1 MRRNSMTEMK
11 RHYKLYKSGSKWVAA
26 AIITVSAGA
35 ILLSGNATQSVS
47 ADTTAAATVQTQTD
61 TETTGQSSTAGDDA
75 QNAADNHT
83 QSSTAT
89 EEDTTPAQSSATA
102 SQATSATTTSQ
113 SQAGSSAATSGA
125 TATSGASA
133 SSSSAATTTTP
144 AATTSGASASS
155 SSAATTTTPTATT
168 SGASASSSSAAT
180 TTTPTVTTSGA
191 SASSS
196 SAATTT
202 TPAATTTAQATADAT
217 ADPGPAN
224 QDTLTKGNV
233 EGLWNEGYQ
242 GQGMVVAV
250 IDSGVQPH
258 ADLRLT
264 DDSTAAISKDAAE
277 AAIAKLGYGTYVN
290 SKIPFAYDYVN
301 NDSVNTGTTVSG
313 STHGE
318 HVAGIIA
325 ANGTVADGATGTS
338 KASVYVKGV
347 APEAQILAMQVID
360 EFPDENANDISRAIR
375 DAVSMGAN
383 AIQMS
388 LGIGVAEQDLTDEEQ
403 AAVQYA
409 TDHGVFVSISASND
423 ANAAS
428 IVGSDTPNDI
438 STAYVPK
445 NDSTIADPGAAASA
459 MTVAAEKSAT
469 GADSEMD
476 GFSSWGP
483 MADYT
488 LKPDIAA
495 PGDSVTSTAIDPT
508 TNTQTYAVES
518 GTSMAGPYDA
528 GAALLVMQKLKATR
542 PELQGADLVKAVKL
556 ALMNAADP
564 MIDLNYPDNYVS
576 PRRQGAGQIDVT
588 KAGNLDV
595 AAEGTNNAGS
605 VSLGKIG
612 QTTSFNVTLTNYGQT
627 TQSYTVDY
635 DGGPLTQVW
644 DTIKGNIVHDQKLAG
659 AAVNSATPTFTLAPG
674 ASKVV
679 TFTLALADAVAANQ
693 IVEGYLTFKAGDD
706 TQTISVP
713 YLGYFG
719 DLTTEQIIDDSANKQ
734 GSIFKGGYLVDNNN
748 NPLGVTD
755 AASLSNLVNSDVTGK
770 YTWGQVPAYIENG
783 KVSFSPN
790 GDGSSD
796 TVYPYVFAKQNLKAV
811 TIQILDANG
820 NLVRV
825 LDKENNTTKSYLQ
838 DGSSHNSD
846 LGLST
851 DMRLDADAFTWDG
864 RIYDQQTGKYITAP
878 DGRYTYRIVTE
889 QYNDGA
895 EQEQNFDL
903 PVSVDTVAPTLTGL
917 TYAKGQLTAS
927 YNDRGAG
934 FSQFS
939 DAVLKIGAQEYGVSL
954 DNNGQSNA
962 GTISFKLTAAQMA
975 ALATS
980 DGQLTLTV
988 TDVAGN
994 HISASVQAFAGTTST
1009 SATDTAANVAPQ
1021 FSWQVGDGSNNHWRT
1036 EGFVQAV
1043 SDQTSFTAYAQVP
1056 AGVDWI
1062 VYATDAIAGKVF
1074 PGKVDTATGIVTFN
1088 LTEGAPYGDF
1098 VGTVLYPTANFGEY
1112 KRAGRADG
1120 DEMIVFLDADGTA
1133 GYGHFSTTNPHTV
1146 IALRDNA
1153 DAAEDATVTTGA
1165 PVLSG
1170 RAFADITT
1178 HAQPTAGLSFDKF
1191 NDNTFTLVGADQ
1203 VADVYDPQT
1212 GELTITGK
1220 VADPAGKAMTVTD
1233 ATEPTKAVAINADGT
1248 FSFTVPFKAAEQQS
1262 VGYRLTTTTNND
1274 DGTTASSTAYGELQI
1289 YLDTVFPTL
1298 SMPQANTLTVDAD
1311 GNYDITTSDPT
1322 FTVTGTVNDNVNGYR
1337 LYTNG
1342 DNVVH
1347 QKNLAGFNNHVD
1359 ADAASSNPYGAAD
1372 FSQTYNLLEGDN
1384 YFTVTAVD
1392 MVGNTITKVFHVIRV
1407 GATSVTPKSQGSK
1420 GTAITSPVVDGGQ
1433 RGQAQGAP
1441 DVHPAAP
1448 GYKNDGQGGVQL
1460 VPAASQAGRPQS
1472 GAEQGQSPATTT
1484 AAAMPATGDT
1494 HSPLA
1499 AITSPVVDGGQRG
1512 QAQGAPDVHPAAPGY
1527 KNDGQ
1532 GGVQLV
1538 PAASQ
1543 VGRPQSGAGQGQ
1555 SPATTTAAAMPAT
1568 GDTHSPLAAIGLAIL
1583 SVLGL
1588 AGLVSRKRRV

>member
-11 RHYKLYKSGSKWVAA
+11 RHYKLYKSGSKWAAA

-35 ILLSGNATQSVS
+35 IVLSGSATQSVS
-47 ADTTAAATVQTQTD
+47 ADTTAATTVQTQTD
-61 TETTGQSSTAGDDA
+61 TETTGQSSPAVDDA

-102 SQATSATTTSQ
+102 SQATPATTTSQ

-125 TATSGASA
+125 TAT
-133 SSSSAATTTTP
+133 
-144 AATTSGASASS
+144 
-155 SSAATTTTPTATT
+155 TATT
-168 SGASASSSSAAT
+168 A
-180 TTTPTVTTSGA
+180 TSGA

-242 GQGMVVAV
+242 GQGMVAAV

-277 AAIAKLGYGTYVN
+277 AAIAKLGYGTYIN

-409 TDHGVFVSISASND
+409 TDHGVFVSISASNE

-428 IVGSDTPNDI
+428 ILGSDTPNDI

-564 MIDLNYPDNYVS
+564 MIDLNYPDTYVS

-612 QTTSFNVTLTNYGQT
+612 QTASFNVTLTNYGQT

-635 DGGPLTQVW
+635 DGGPLTQVR
-644 DTIKGNIVHDQKLAG
+644 DTSKGNIVHDQKLAG

-679 TFTLALADAVAANQ
+679 PFTLALADAVAANQ

-734 GSIFKGGYLVDNNN
+734 DSIFKGGYLVDNNN

-790 GDGSSD
+790 GDGASD

-811 TIQILDANG
+811 TIQILDAKG

-825 LDKENNTTKSYLQ
+825 LDKENNTTKSYLN
-838 DGSSHNSD
+838 SSHNSD

-903 PVSVDTVAPTLTGL
+903 PVAVDTVAPTLTGL

-927 YNDRGAG
+927 YNDQGAG

-962 GTISFKLTAAQMA
+962 GTIRFKLTAAQMA

-994 HISASVQAFAGTTST
+994 HTSASVQAFAGTTSA

-1021 FSWQVGDGSNNHWRT
+1021 FSWQVGDGSNIYWPT
-1036 EGFVQAV
+1036 KGFVQAV

-1088 LTEGAPYGDF
+1088 LTEGDPYGDF
-1098 VGTVLYPTANFGEY
+1098 VGTVLYPTAKFGEY

-1153 DAAEDATVTTGA
+1153 DAAADTTVTTGA

-1233 ATEPTKAVAINADGT
+1233 ATEPTKAVAINADGM

-1262 VGYRLTTTTNND
+1262 VGYRLTTTTTND

-1298 SMPQANTLTVDAD
+1298 SMPQADTLTVDAD

-1392 MVGNTITKVFHVIRV
+1392 MVGNTITKVFHVVRV
-1407 GATSVTPKSQGSK
+1407 DATSVTPKSQGSKGTAITSPVDMVGNTITKVFHVVRVDATSMTPKSQGSK

-1433 RGQAQGAP
+1433 RGQAQGAT

-1484 AAAMPATGDT
+1484 AAALPATGE
-1494 HSPLA
+1494 
-1499 AITSPVVDGGQRG
+1499 
-1512 QAQGAPDVHPAAPGY
+1512 
-1527 KNDGQ
+1527 
-1532 GGVQLV
+1532 
-1538 PAASQ
+1538 
-1543 VGRPQSGAGQGQ
+1543 
-1555 SPATTTAAAMPAT
+1555 
-1568 GDTHSPLAAIGLAIL
+1568 THSPLAAIGLAIL

-1588 AGLVSRKRRV
+1588 AGLASRKRRV

>member
-11 RHYKLYKSGSKWVAA
+11 RQYKLYKSGSKWVAA

-35 ILLSGNATQSVS
+35 IVLSGSATQSVS
-47 ADTTAAATVQTQTD
+47 ADTTAATTVQTQTD
-61 TETTGQSSTAGDDA
+61 TETTGQSSTAWDDA

-102 SQATSATTTSQ
+102 SQATPATTTSQ

-125 TATSGASA
+125 TATSGAS
-133 SSSSAATTTTP
+133 S
-144 AATTSGASASS
+144 
-155 SSAATTTTPTATT
+155 
-168 SGASASSSSAAT
+168 
-180 TTTPTVTTSGA
+180 
-191 SASSS
+191 SSS

-202 TPAATTTAQATADAT
+202 TPAATTTTQATADAT

-242 GQGMVVAV
+242 GQGMVAAV

-277 AAIAKLGYGTYVN
+277 AAIAKLGYGTYIN

-347 APEAQILAMQVID
+347 APEAQILAMQVLD

-409 TDHGVFVSISASND
+409 TDHGVFVSISASNE

-564 MIDLNYPDNYVS
+564 MIDLNYPDTYVS

-612 QTTSFNVTLTNYGQT
+612 QTASFNVTLTNYGQT

-635 DGGPLTQVW
+635 DGGPLTQVR
-644 DTIKGNIVHDQKLAG
+644 DTSKGNIVHDQKLAG

-679 TFTLALADAVAANQ
+679 PFTLALADAVAANQ

-734 GSIFKGGYLVDNNN
+734 DSIFKGGYLVDNNN

-790 GDGSSD
+790 GDGASD

-811 TIQILDANG
+811 TIQILDAKG

-825 LDKENNTTKSYLQ
+825 LDKENNTTKSYLN
-838 DGSSHNSD
+838 SSYNSD

-903 PVSVDTVAPTLTGL
+903 PVAVDTVAPTLTGL

-927 YNDRGAG
+927 YNDQGAE

-994 HISASVQAFAGTTST
+994 HTSASVQAFAGTTSA

-1036 EGFVQAV
+1036 TGFVQAV

-1056 AGVDWI
+1056 SGVDWI
-1062 VYATDAIAGKVF
+1062 VYATDARAGKVF

-1112 KRAGRADG
+1112 KRAGRAAG

-1153 DAAEDATVTTGA
+1153 DAAADATVTTGA

-1220 VADPAGKAMTVTD
+1220 VADPAGKGMTVTD
-1233 ATEPTKAVAINADGT
+1233 ATEPTKAVVINADGT

-1262 VGYRLTTTTNND
+1262 VGYRLTTTTTND

-1298 SMPQANTLTVDAD
+1298 SMPQADKLAVDAD

-1392 MVGNTITKVFHVIRV
+1392 MVGNTITKVFHVVRAD
-1407 GATSVTPKSQGSK
+1407 ATSVTPKSQG
-1420 GTAITSPVVDGGQ
+1420 V
-1433 RGQAQGAP
+1433 P

-1460 VPAASQAGRPQS
+1460 VPATSQAGRPQS

-1484 AAAMPATGDT
+1484 AVALPETGAT

-1499 AITSPVVDGGQRG
+1499 AIVLS
-1512 QAQGAPDVHPAAPGY
+1512 
-1527 KNDGQ
+1527 
-1532 GGVQLV
+1532 
-1538 PAASQ
+1538 
-1543 VGRPQSGAGQGQ
+1543 
-1555 SPATTTAAAMPAT
+1555 
-1568 GDTHSPLAAIGLAIL
+1568 IL

-1588 AGLVSRKRRV
+1588 AGLASRKRRV

>member
-11 RHYKLYKSGSKWVAA
+11 RHYKLYKSGSKWAAA

-35 ILLSGNATQSVS
+35 IVLSGSATQSVS
-47 ADTTAAATVQTQTD
+47 ADTTAATTVQTQTD
-61 TETTGQSSTAGDDA
+61 TETTGQSSPAVDDA

-102 SQATSATTTSQ
+102 SQATPATTTSQ

-125 TATSGASA
+125 TAT
-133 SSSSAATTTTP
+133 
-144 AATTSGASASS
+144 
-155 SSAATTTTPTATT
+155 TA
-168 SGASASSSSAAT
+168 
-180 TTTPTVTTSGA
+180 TSGA

-242 GQGMVVAV
+242 GQGMVAAV

-277 AAIAKLGYGTYVN
+277 AAIAKLGYGTYIN

-409 TDHGVFVSISASND
+409 TDHGVFVSISASNE

-428 IVGSDTPNDI
+428 ILGSDTPNDI

-564 MIDLNYPDNYVS
+564 MIDLNYPDTYVS

-612 QTTSFNVTLTNYGQT
+612 QTASFNVTLTNYGQT

-635 DGGPLTQVW
+635 DGGPLTQVR
-644 DTIKGNIVHDQKLAG
+644 DTSKGNIVHDQKLAG

-679 TFTLALADAVAANQ
+679 PFTLALADAVAANQ

-734 GSIFKGGYLVDNNN
+734 DSIFKGGYLVDNNN

-790 GDGSSD
+790 GDGASD

-811 TIQILDANG
+811 TIQILDAKG

-825 LDKENNTTKSYLQ
+825 LDKENNTTKSYLK
-838 DGSSHNSD
+838 SSHNSD

-903 PVSVDTVAPTLTGL
+903 PVAVDTVAPTLTGL

-927 YNDRGAG
+927 YNDQGAE

-994 HISASVQAFAGTTST
+994 HTSASVQAFAGTTSA
-1009 SATDTAANVAPQ
+1009 SATNTAANVAPQ

-1036 EGFVQAV
+1036 TGFVQAV

-1056 AGVDWI
+1056 SGVDWI
-1062 VYATDAIAGKVF
+1062 VYATDARAGKVF

-1112 KRAGRADG
+1112 KRAGRAAG

-1153 DAAEDATVTTGA
+1153 DAAADATVTTGA

-1220 VADPAGKAMTVTD
+1220 VADPAGKGMTVTD
-1233 ATEPTKAVAINADGT
+1233 ATEPTKAVVINADGT

-1262 VGYRLTTTTNND
+1262 VGYRLTTTTTND

-1298 SMPQANTLTVDAD
+1298 SMPQADKLAVDAD

-1392 MVGNTITKVFHVIRV
+1392 MVGNTITKVFHVVRAD
-1407 GATSVTPKSQGSK
+1407 ATSVTPKSQG
-1420 GTAITSPVVDGGQ
+1420 V
-1433 RGQAQGAP
+1433 P

-1460 VPAASQAGRPQS
+1460 VPATSQAGRPQS

-1484 AAAMPATGDT
+1484 AVALPETGAT

-1499 AITSPVVDGGQRG
+1499 AIVLS
-1512 QAQGAPDVHPAAPGY
+1512 
-1527 KNDGQ
+1527 
-1532 GGVQLV
+1532 
-1538 PAASQ
+1538 
-1543 VGRPQSGAGQGQ
+1543 
-1555 SPATTTAAAMPAT
+1555 
-1568 GDTHSPLAAIGLAIL
+1568 IL

-1588 AGLVSRKRRV
+1588 AGLASRKRRV

>member
-1 MRRNSMTEMK
+1 MRRNLMTKMKRHYEMK

-35 ILLSGNATQSVS
+35 IVLSDYATQSVS

-61 TETTGQSSTAGDDA
+61 A

-89 EEDTTPAQSSATA
+89 EEGTTP
-102 SQATSATTTSQ
+102 ATTTSQ
-113 SQAGSSAATSGA
+113 SQAGSSAATSG
-125 TATSGASA
+125 T
-133 SSSSAATTTTP
+133 
-144 AATTSGASASS
+144 
-155 SSAATTTTPTATT
+155 TATT
-168 SGASASSSSAAT
+168 A
-180 TTTPTVTTSGA
+180 TSGA

-242 GQGMVVAV
+242 GQGMVAAV

-325 ANGTVADGATGTS
+325 ANGTVGDGATGTS

-409 TDHGVFVSISASND
+409 TDHGVFVSISASNE

-428 IVGSDTPNDI
+428 ILGSDTPNDI

-564 MIDLNYPDNYVS
+564 MIDLNYPDTYVS

-612 QTTSFNVTLTNYGQT
+612 QTASFNVTLTNYGQT

-635 DGGPLTQVW
+635 DGGPLTQVR
-644 DTIKGNIVHDQKLAG
+644 DTSKGNIVHDQKLAG

-679 TFTLALADAVAANQ
+679 PFTLALADAVAANQ

-734 GSIFKGGYLVDNNN
+734 DSIFKGGYLVDNNN

-755 AASLSNLVNSDVTGK
+755 AASLSNHVNSDVTGK

-790 GDGSSD
+790 GDGASD

-811 TIQILDANG
+811 TIQILDAKG

-825 LDKENNTTKSYLQ
+825 LDKENNTTKSYLN
-838 DGSSHNSD
+838 SSHNSD

-903 PVSVDTVAPTLTGL
+903 PVAVDTVAPTLTGL

-927 YNDRGAG
+927 YNDQGAG

-962 GTISFKLTAAQMA
+962 GTIRFKLTAAQMA

-994 HISASVQAFAGTTST
+994 HTSASVQAFAGTTSA

-1021 FSWQVGDGSNNHWRT
+1021 FSWQVGDGSYNHWST
-1036 EGFVQAV
+1036 GGFVQAV

-1062 VYATDAIAGKVF
+1062 VYATDSIAGKVF

-1088 LTEGAPYGDF
+1088 LTERAPYGDF

-1153 DAAEDATVTTGA
+1153 DAAADATVTTGA

-1262 VGYRLTTTTNND
+1262 VGYRLTTTTTND
-1274 DGTTASSTAYGELQI
+1274 DGTTASSTAYGALQI

-1298 SMPQANTLTVDAD
+1298 SMPQADKLAVDAD

-1392 MVGNTITKVFHVIRV
+1392 MVGNTITKVFHVVRADV
-1407 GATSVTPKSQGSK
+1407 TSVTPKSQG
-1420 GTAITSPVVDGGQ
+1420 V
-1433 RGQAQGAP
+1433 P

-1448 GYKNDGQGGVQL
+1448 GYKNDGQAGVQL

-1472 GAEQGQSPATTT
+1472 GAEQGQSPLVF
-1484 AAAMPATGDT
+1484 
-1494 HSPLA
+1494 S
-1499 AITSPVVDGGQRG
+1499 TSPVADAG
-1512 QAQGAPDVHPAAPGY
+1512 QAQGALDVHPAAPGY

-1538 PAASQ
+1538 PATSQ
-1543 VGRPQSGAGQGQ
+1543 AGRPQSGAKQGQ
-1555 SPATTTAAAMPAT
+1555 SPATTTAVALPET
-1568 GDTHSPLAAIGLAIL
+1568 GATHSPLASIVLSIL

-1588 AGLVSRKRRV
+1588 AGLASRKRRV

>member
-1 MRRNSMTEMK
+1 MTEMK
-11 RHYKLYKSGSKWVAA
+11 RHYKLYKSGSKGVAA
-26 AIITVSAGA
+26 AIITVSAGGA
-35 ILLSGNATQSVS
+35 IVLSGYATQSVS
-47 ADTTAAATVQTQTD
+47 ADTTSAATVQTQTD
-61 TETTGQSSTAGDDA
+61 TETTGQSSTAVDDA
-75 QNAADNHT
+75 QNVADNHT

-89 EEDTTPAQSSATA
+89 EEGTTP
-102 SQATSATTTSQ
+102 ATTTSQ

-125 TATSGASA
+125 TATTA
-133 SSSSAATTTTP
+133 
-144 AATTSGASASS
+144 TSGASASS
-155 SSAATTTTPTATT
+155 SSAATTSAATVQTQTDTETTGQSSTAVDDAQNVADNHTQSSTATEEGTTPATT
-168 SGASASSSSAAT
+168 TSQSQAGSSAAT
-180 TTTPTVTTSGA
+180 SGATATTATSGA

-217 ADPGPAN
+217 VDPGPAN

-277 AAIAKLGYGTYVN
+277 AAIAKLGHGTYVN

-409 TDHGVFVSISASND
+409 TDHGVFVSISASNN

-564 MIDLNYPDNYVS
+564 MIDLNYPDTYVS

-635 DGGPLTQVW
+635 DGGPLTQVR
-644 DTIKGNIVHDQKLAG
+644 DTSKGNIVHDQKLAG
-659 AAVNSATPTFTLAPG
+659 AAVNSATPTFTLDPG

-734 GSIFKGGYLVDNNN
+734 DSIFKGGYLVDNNN

-790 GDGSSD
+790 GDGASD

-820 NLVRV
+820 KLVRV

-864 RIYDQQTGKYITAP
+864 RIYDQQTGKYITTP

-903 PVSVDTVAPTLTGL
+903 PVAVDTVAPTLTGL

-927 YNDRGAG
+927 YNDQGAG

-994 HISASVQAFAGTTST
+994 HTSASVQAFAGTTSA

-1021 FSWQVGDGSNNHWRT
+1021 FSWQVGDGSNIYWPT
-1036 EGFVQAV
+1036 KGFVQAV

-1088 LTEGAPYGDF
+1088 LTEGDPYGDF

-1153 DAAEDATVTTGA
+1153 DAAADATVTTGA

-1262 VGYRLTTTTNND
+1262 VGYRLTTTTTND
-1274 DGTTASSTAYGELQI
+1274 DGTTASSTAYGALQI

-1298 SMPQANTLTVDAD
+1298 SMPQADTLTVDAD

-1392 MVGNTITKVFHVIRV
+1392 MVGNTITKVFHVVRV
-1407 GATSVTPKSQGSK
+1407 DATSVTPKSQGSK
-1420 GTAITSPVVDGGQ
+1420 GTAITSPVVDGGQRGQAQGAPDVHPAAPGYKNDGQGGVQLVPAAITSPVVDGGQ

-1484 AAAMPATGDT
+1484 AAALPATGE
-1494 HSPLA
+1494 
-1499 AITSPVVDGGQRG
+1499 
-1512 QAQGAPDVHPAAPGY
+1512 
-1527 KNDGQ
+1527 
-1532 GGVQLV
+1532 
-1538 PAASQ
+1538 
-1543 VGRPQSGAGQGQ
+1543 
-1555 SPATTTAAAMPAT
+1555 
-1568 GDTHSPLAAIGLAIL
+1568 THSPLAAIGLAIL

-1588 AGLVSRKRRV
+1588 AGLASRKRRV

>member
-1 MRRNSMTEMK
+1 MRINSMTEMK
-11 RHYKLYKSGSKWVAA
+11 RHYKLYKSGSKWVAT

-35 ILLSGNATQSVS
+35 IVLSGSATQSVS
-47 ADTTAAATVQTQTD
+47 ADTTAAATVQTKTD
-61 TETTGQSSTAGDDA
+61 TETTGQSSPAEDDA

-102 SQATSATTTSQ
+102 SQATPATTTSQ

-125 TATSGASA
+125 TAT
-133 SSSSAATTTTP
+133 
-144 AATTSGASASS
+144 
-155 SSAATTTTPTATT
+155 TA
-168 SGASASSSSAAT
+168 
-180 TTTPTVTTSGA
+180 TSGA

-242 GQGMVVAV
+242 GQGMVAAV

-347 APEAQILAMQVID
+347 APEAQILAMQVLD

-409 TDHGVFVSISASND
+409 TDHGVFVSISASNN

-428 IVGSDTPNDI
+428 IVGSDKPTDI

-495 PGDSVTSTAIDPT
+495 PGDSVISTAIDPT

-564 MIDLNYPDNYVS
+564 MIDLNYPGTYVS

-612 QTTSFNVTLTNYGQT
+612 QTTSFNVTLTNYGHT

-635 DGGPLTQVW
+635 DGGPLTQVR
-644 DTIKGNIVHDQKLAG
+644 DTSKGNIVHDQKLAG

-679 TFTLALADAVAANQ
+679 TFTLTLDDAVAANQ

-719 DLTTEQIIDDSANKQ
+719 DLTTEQIIDDPANKQ
-734 GSIFKGGYLVDNNN
+734 DSIFKGGYLVDNNS

-790 GDGSSD
+790 GDGDSD
-796 TVYPYVFAKQNLKAV
+796 TVYPYIFAKQNLKAV

-838 DGSSHNSD
+838 NGSSYNSD

-878 DGRYTYRIVTE
+878 DGRYTYRILTE

-903 PVSVDTVAPTLTGL
+903 PVAVDTVAPTLTGL

-927 YNDRGAG
+927 YNDQGAG

-994 HISASVQAFAGTTST
+994 HTSASVQAFAGTTSA

-1021 FSWQVGDGSNNHWRT
+1021 FSWQVGDGSYNHWRT

-1062 VYATDAIAGKVF
+1062 VYATDARAGKVF

-1112 KRAGRADG
+1112 KRAGRAAG

-1153 DAAEDATVTTGA
+1153 DAAADATTVTTGA

-1262 VGYRLTTTTNND
+1262 VGYRLTTTTTND
-1274 DGTTASSTAYGELQI
+1274 DGTTASSTAYGALQI

-1298 SMPQANTLTVDAD
+1298 SMPQADTLTVDAD

-1342 DNVVH
+1342 DNIVH

-1359 ADAASSNPYGAAD
+1359 ADAVSSNPYGAAD
-1372 FSQTYNLLEGDN
+1372 FSQTYNLLKGDN

-1392 MVGNTITKVFHVIRV
+1392 MVGNTITKVFHVVRV
-1407 GATSVTPKSQGSK
+1407 DATSVTPKSQGSK

-1460 VPAASQAGRPQS
+1460 VPAASEAGRPQS
-1472 GAEQGQSPATTT
+1472 GAEQGQSPSTTT
-1484 AAAMPATGDT
+1484 AAAMPATGET
-1494 HSPLA
+1494 Q
-1499 AITSPVVDGGQRG
+1499 SPV
-1512 QAQGAPDVHPAAPGY
+1512 
-1527 KNDGQ
+1527 
-1532 GGVQLV
+1532 
-1538 PAASQ
+1538 
-1543 VGRPQSGAGQGQ
+1543 
-1555 SPATTTAAAMPAT
+1555 
-1568 GDTHSPLAAIGLAIL
+1568 AAIGLAIL

-1588 AGLVSRKRRV
+1588 AGLASRKRRV

>member
-1 MRRNSMTEMK
+1 MGRNSMTEMK

-26 AIITVSAGA
+26 AIITVSAGT
-35 ILLSGNATQSVS
+35 IVLSGYATQSVS
-47 ADTTAAATVQTQTD
+47 ADTTAAATVQTQTN
-61 TETTGQSSTAGDDA
+61 TETTGQSSTAVDDA
-75 QNAADNHT
+75 QNVADNHT

-89 EEDTTPAQSSATA
+89 EEGTTPEQSSDTA
-102 SQATSATTTSQ
+102 SQATPATTTSQ
-113 SQAGSSAATSGA
+113 SQAGSSAATSDA
-125 TATSGASA
+125 TATSD
-133 SSSSAATTTTP
+133 
-144 AATTSGASASS
+144 
-155 SSAATTTTPTATT
+155 
-168 SGASASSSSAAT
+168 
-180 TTTPTVTTSGA
+180 A

-202 TPAATTTAQATADAT
+202 TPAATTTAQATSDAT

-264 DDSTAAISKDAAE
+264 DDSTAAISKDTAE

-388 LGIGVAEQDLTDEEQ
+388 LGVGVAEQDLTDEEQ

-409 TDHGVFVSISASND
+409 TDHGVFVSISASNNG
-423 ANAAS
+423 NAAS
-428 IVGSDTPNDI
+428 IVGYDKPNDI

-495 PGDSVTSTAIDPT
+495 PGDRVTSTAIDPT

-564 MIDLNYPDNYVS
+564 MIDLNYPDTYVS

-635 DGGPLTQVW
+635 DGGPLTQVR
-644 DTIKGNIVHDQKLAG
+644 DTSKGNIVHDQKLAG
-659 AAVNSATPTFTLAPG
+659 ATVNSATPTFTLAPG

-679 TFTLALADAVAANQ
+679 TFTLALTDAVAANQ
-693 IVEGYLTFKAGDD
+693 IVEGYLTFKAGDN

-734 GSIFKGGYLVDNNN
+734 DSIFKGGYLVDNNN

-790 GDGSSD
+790 GDGASD

-903 PVSVDTVAPTLTGL
+903 PVAVDTVAPTLTGL

-927 YNDRGAG
+927 YNDQGAG

-994 HISASVQAFAGTTST
+994 HTSASVQAFVGTTSA

-1036 EGFVQAV
+1036 NGFVQAV

-1062 VYATDAIAGKVF
+1062 VYATDARAGKVF

-1112 KRAGRADG
+1112 KRAGRAAG

-1153 DAAEDATVTTGA
+1153 DAAADATVTTGA

-1170 RAFADITT
+1170 RTFADITT

-1212 GELTITGK
+1212 GKLTITGK
-1220 VADPAGKAMTVTD
+1220 VADPAGKSMTVTD
-1233 ATEPTKAVAINADGT
+1233 ATEPTKAVVINADGT

-1262 VGYRLTTTTNND
+1262 VGYRLTTTTTND

-1298 SMPQANTLTVDAD
+1298 SMPQANKLAVGAD

-1392 MVGNTITKVFHVIRV
+1392 MVGNTITKVFHVVRAD
-1407 GATSVTPKSQGSK
+1407 ATSVTPKSQGAPDVHPAAPGYKNDGQGGVQLVPAASQA
-1420 GTAITSPVVDGGQ
+1420 GRPQSGAEQGQSPLASITSPVADD
-1433 RGQAQGAP
+1433 GQAQGAP

-1484 AAAMPATGDT
+1484 AVELPETGAT

-1499 AITSPVVDGGQRG
+1499 AIVLS
-1512 QAQGAPDVHPAAPGY
+1512 
-1527 KNDGQ
+1527 
-1532 GGVQLV
+1532 
-1538 PAASQ
+1538 
-1543 VGRPQSGAGQGQ
+1543 
-1555 SPATTTAAAMPAT
+1555 
-1568 GDTHSPLAAIGLAIL
+1568 IL

-1588 AGLVSRKRRV
+1588 AGLASRKRRV

>member
-1 MRRNSMTEMK
+1 MTEMK
-11 RHYKLYKSGSKWVAA
+11 RHYKLYKSGSKWAAA

-35 ILLSGNATQSVS
+35 IVLSGSATQSVS
-47 ADTTAAATVQTQTD
+47 ADTTAATTVQTQTD
-61 TETTGQSSTAGDDA
+61 TETTGQSSPAVDDA

-102 SQATSATTTSQ
+102 SQATPATTTSQ

-125 TATSGASA
+125 TAT
-133 SSSSAATTTTP
+133 
-144 AATTSGASASS
+144 
-155 SSAATTTTPTATT
+155 TA
-168 SGASASSSSAAT
+168 
-180 TTTPTVTTSGA
+180 TSGA

-242 GQGMVVAV
+242 GQGMVAAV

-277 AAIAKLGYGTYVN
+277 AAIAKLGYGTYIN

-409 TDHGVFVSISASND
+409 TDHGVFVSISASNE

-428 IVGSDTPNDI
+428 ILGSDTPNDI

-564 MIDLNYPDNYVS
+564 MIDLNYPDTYVS

-612 QTTSFNVTLTNYGQT
+612 QTASFNVTLTNYGQT

-635 DGGPLTQVW
+635 DGGPLTQVR
-644 DTIKGNIVHDQKLAG
+644 DTSKGNIVHDQKLAG

-679 TFTLALADAVAANQ
+679 PFTLALADAVAANQ

-734 GSIFKGGYLVDNNN
+734 DSIFKGGYLVDNNN

-790 GDGSSD
+790 GDGASD

-811 TIQILDANG
+811 TIQILDAKG

-825 LDKENNTTKSYLQ
+825 LDKENNTTKSYLK
-838 DGSSHNSD
+838 SSHNSD

-903 PVSVDTVAPTLTGL
+903 PVAVDTVAPTLTGL

-927 YNDRGAG
+927 YNDQGAE

-994 HISASVQAFAGTTST
+994 HTSASVQAFAGTTSA

-1036 EGFVQAV
+1036 TGFVQAV

-1056 AGVDWI
+1056 SGVDWI
-1062 VYATDAIAGKVF
+1062 VYATDARAGKVF

-1112 KRAGRADG
+1112 KRAGRAAG

-1153 DAAEDATVTTGA
+1153 DAAADATVTTGA

-1220 VADPAGKAMTVTD
+1220 VADPAGKGMTVTD
-1233 ATEPTKAVAINADGT
+1233 ATEPTKAVVINADGT

-1262 VGYRLTTTTNND
+1262 VGYRLTTTTTND

-1298 SMPQANTLTVDAD
+1298 SMPQADKLAVDAD

-1392 MVGNTITKVFHVIRV
+1392 MVGNTITKVFHVVRAD
-1407 GATSVTPKSQGSK
+1407 ATSVTPKSQGVPDVHPAAPGYKNDGQGGVQLVPAASQA
-1420 GTAITSPVVDGGQ
+1420 GRPQSGAEQGQSPLASSTSPVADAGQ

-1484 AAAMPATGDT
+1484 AVALPETGAT

-1499 AITSPVVDGGQRG
+1499 AIVLS
-1512 QAQGAPDVHPAAPGY
+1512 
-1527 KNDGQ
+1527 
-1532 GGVQLV
+1532 
-1538 PAASQ
+1538 
-1543 VGRPQSGAGQGQ
+1543 
-1555 SPATTTAAAMPAT
+1555 
-1568 GDTHSPLAAIGLAIL
+1568 IL

-1588 AGLVSRKRRV
+1588 AGLASRKRRV

>member
-11 RHYKLYKSGSKWVAA
+11 RHYKLYKSGSKWAAA

-35 ILLSGNATQSVS
+35 IVLSGSATQSVS
-47 ADTTAAATVQTQTD
+47 ADTTAATTVQTQTD

-102 SQATSATTTSQ
+102 SQATPATTTSQ

-125 TATSGASA
+125 TATTATSGASA

-144 AATTSGASASS
+144 AATT
-155 SSAATTTTPTATT
+155 TE
-168 SGASASSSSAAT
+168 
-180 TTTPTVTTSGA
+180 
-191 SASSS
+191 
-196 SAATTT
+196 
-202 TPAATTTAQATADAT
+202 QATADAT

-242 GQGMVVAV
+242 GQGMVAAV

-277 AAIAKLGYGTYVN
+277 AAIAKLGYGTYIN

-409 TDHGVFVSISASND
+409 TDHGVFVSISASNE

-428 IVGSDTPNDI
+428 ILGSDTPNDI

-564 MIDLNYPDNYVS
+564 MIDLNYPDTYVS

-612 QTTSFNVTLTNYGQT
+612 QTASFNVTLTNYGQT

-635 DGGPLTQVW
+635 DGGPLTQVR
-644 DTIKGNIVHDQKLAG
+644 DTSKGNIVHDQKLAG

-679 TFTLALADAVAANQ
+679 PFTLALADAVAANQ

-734 GSIFKGGYLVDNNN
+734 DSIFKGGYLVDNNN

-790 GDGSSD
+790 GDGASD

-811 TIQILDANG
+811 TIQILDAKG

-825 LDKENNTTKSYLQ
+825 LDKENNTTKSYLK
-838 DGSSHNSD
+838 SSHNSD

-903 PVSVDTVAPTLTGL
+903 PVAVDTVAPTLTGL

-927 YNDRGAG
+927 YNDQGAE

-994 HISASVQAFAGTTST
+994 HTSASVQAFAGTTSA

-1036 EGFVQAV
+1036 TGFVQAV

-1056 AGVDWI
+1056 SGVDWI
-1062 VYATDAIAGKVF
+1062 VYATDARAGKVF

-1112 KRAGRADG
+1112 KRAGRAAG

-1153 DAAEDATVTTGA
+1153 DAAADATVTTGA

-1220 VADPAGKAMTVTD
+1220 VADPAGKGMTVTD
-1233 ATEPTKAVAINADGT
+1233 ATEPTKAVVINADGT

-1262 VGYRLTTTTNND
+1262 VGYRLTTTTTND

-1298 SMPQANTLTVDAD
+1298 SMPQADKLAVDAD

-1392 MVGNTITKVFHVIRV
+1392 MVGNTITKVFHVVRAD
-1407 GATSVTPKSQGSK
+1407 ATSVTPKSQGVPDVHPAAPGYKNDGQGGVQLVPAASQA
-1420 GTAITSPVVDGGQ
+1420 GRPQSGAEQGQSPLASSTSPVADAGQ

-1484 AAAMPATGDT
+1484 AVALPETGAT

-1499 AITSPVVDGGQRG
+1499 AIVLS
-1512 QAQGAPDVHPAAPGY
+1512 
-1527 KNDGQ
+1527 
-1532 GGVQLV
+1532 
-1538 PAASQ
+1538 
-1543 VGRPQSGAGQGQ
+1543 
-1555 SPATTTAAAMPAT
+1555 
-1568 GDTHSPLAAIGLAIL
+1568 IL

-1588 AGLVSRKRRV
+1588 AGLASRKRRV

>member
-1 MRRNSMTEMK
+1 MGRNSMTEMK

-26 AIITVSAGA
+26 AIITVSAGT
-35 ILLSGNATQSVS
+35 IVLSGYATQSVS
-47 ADTTAAATVQTQTD
+47 ADTTAAATVQTQTN
-61 TETTGQSSTAGDDA
+61 TETTGQSSTAVDDA
-75 QNAADNHT
+75 QNVADNYM

-89 EEDTTPAQSSATA
+89 EEGTTPAQSSDTA
-102 SQATSATTTSQ
+102 SQATPATTTSQ
-113 SQAGSSAATSGA
+113 SQAGSSAATSDA
-125 TATSGASA
+125 TATSD
-133 SSSSAATTTTP
+133 
-144 AATTSGASASS
+144 
-155 SSAATTTTPTATT
+155 
-168 SGASASSSSAAT
+168 
-180 TTTPTVTTSGA
+180 A

-202 TPAATTTAQATADAT
+202 TPAATTTAQATSDAT

-224 QDTLTKGNV
+224 QDTLIKGNV

-264 DDSTAAISKDAAE
+264 DDSTAAISKEAAE

-388 LGIGVAEQDLTDEEQ
+388 LGVGVAEQDLTDEEQ

-409 TDHGVFVSISASND
+409 TDHGVFVSISASNN

-428 IVGSDTPNDI
+428 IVGSDKTNDI

-495 PGDSVTSTAIDPT
+495 PGDRVTSTAIDPK

-564 MIDLNYPDNYVS
+564 MIDLNYPGTYVS

-635 DGGPLTQVW
+635 DGGPLTQVR
-644 DTIKGNIVHDQKLAG
+644 DTSKGNIVHDQKLAG

-679 TFTLALADAVAANQ
+679 TFTLALTDAVAANQ

-706 TQTISVP
+706 TQTVSVP

-734 GSIFKGGYLVDNNN
+734 DSIFKGGYLVDNNN

-790 GDGSSD
+790 GDGASD

-903 PVSVDTVAPTLTGL
+903 PVAVDTVAPTLTGL

-927 YNDRGAG
+927 YNDQGAG

-980 DGQLTLTV
+980 DGKLTLTV

-994 HISASVQAFAGTTST
+994 HTSASVQAFAGTNSA

-1036 EGFVQAV
+1036 NGFVQAV

-1062 VYATDAIAGKVF
+1062 VYATDARAGKVF

-1153 DAAEDATVTTGA
+1153 AAAADATITTGA

-1178 HAQPTAGLSFDKF
+1178 HAQPTTGLSFDKF

-1262 VGYRLTTTTNND
+1262 VGYRLTTTTTND

-1298 SMPQANTLTVDAD
+1298 SMPQADKLAVDAD

-1392 MVGNTITKVFHVIRV
+1392 MVGNTITKVFHVVRAD
-1407 GATSVTPKSQGSK
+1407 ATSVTPKSQGVPDVHPAAPGYKNDGQAGVQLVPAASQAGRPQS
-1420 GTAITSPVVDGGQ
+1420 GTEQGQSPLVFSTSPVADA
-1433 RGQAQGAP
+1433 GQAQGAP

-1460 VPAASQAGRPQS
+1460 VPATSQAGHPQS
-1472 GAEQGQSPATTT
+1472 GAEQGQIPATTT
-1484 AAAMPATGDT
+1484 AVALPETGAT

-1499 AITSPVVDGGQRG
+1499 SIVLS
-1512 QAQGAPDVHPAAPGY
+1512 
-1527 KNDGQ
+1527 
-1532 GGVQLV
+1532 
-1538 PAASQ
+1538 
-1543 VGRPQSGAGQGQ
+1543 
-1555 SPATTTAAAMPAT
+1555 
-1568 GDTHSPLAAIGLAIL
+1568 IL

-1588 AGLVSRKRRV
+1588 AGLASRKRRV

>member
-1 MRRNSMTEMK
+1 
-11 RHYKLYKSGSKWVAA
+11 
-26 AIITVSAGA
+26 
-35 ILLSGNATQSVS
+35 
-47 ADTTAAATVQTQTD
+47 
-61 TETTGQSSTAGDDA
+61 
-75 QNAADNHT
+75 ADNHT

-102 SQATSATTTSQ
+102 SQATPATTTSQ

-125 TATSGASA
+125 TAT
-133 SSSSAATTTTP
+133 
-144 AATTSGASASS
+144 
-155 SSAATTTTPTATT
+155 TA
-168 SGASASSSSAAT
+168 
-180 TTTPTVTTSGA
+180 TSGA

-242 GQGMVVAV
+242 GQGMVAAV

-277 AAIAKLGYGTYVN
+277 AAIAKLGYGTYIN

-409 TDHGVFVSISASND
+409 TDHGVFVSISASNE

-428 IVGSDTPNDI
+428 ILGSDTPNDI

-564 MIDLNYPDNYVS
+564 MIDLNYPDTYVS

-612 QTTSFNVTLTNYGQT
+612 QTASFNVTLTNYGQT

-635 DGGPLTQVW
+635 DGGPLTQVR
-644 DTIKGNIVHDQKLAG
+644 DTSKGNIVHDQKLAG

-679 TFTLALADAVAANQ
+679 PFTLALADAVAANQ

-734 GSIFKGGYLVDNNN
+734 DSIFKGGYLVDNNN

-790 GDGSSD
+790 GDGASD

-811 TIQILDANG
+811 TIQILDAKG

-825 LDKENNTTKSYLQ
+825 LDKENNTTKSYLK
-838 DGSSHNSD
+838 SSHNSD

-903 PVSVDTVAPTLTGL
+903 PVAVDTVAPTLTGL

-927 YNDRGAG
+927 YNDQGAE

-994 HISASVQAFAGTTST
+994 HTSASVQAFAGTTSA

-1036 EGFVQAV
+1036 TGFVQAV

-1056 AGVDWI
+1056 SGVDWI
-1062 VYATDAIAGKVF
+1062 VYATDARAGKVF

-1112 KRAGRADG
+1112 KRAGRAAG

-1153 DAAEDATVTTGA
+1153 DAAADATVTTGA

-1220 VADPAGKAMTVTD
+1220 VADPAGKGMTVTD
-1233 ATEPTKAVAINADGT
+1233 ATEPTKAVVINADGT

-1262 VGYRLTTTTNND
+1262 VGYRLTTTTTND

-1298 SMPQANTLTVDAD
+1298 SMPQADKLAVDAD

-1392 MVGNTITKVFHVIRV
+1392 MVGNTITKVFHVVRAD
-1407 GATSVTPKSQGSK
+1407 ATSVTPKSQG
-1420 GTAITSPVVDGGQ
+1420 V
-1433 RGQAQGAP
+1433 P
-1441 DVHPAAP
+1441 DVLPAAP

-1472 GAEQGQSPATTT
+1472 GAEQGQSP
-1484 AAAMPATGDT
+1484 
-1494 HSPLA
+1494 LA
-1499 AITSPVVDGGQRG
+1499 SSTSPVADAGQRG

-1538 PAASQ
+1538 PATSQ
-1543 VGRPQSGAGQGQ
+1543 AGRPQSGAEQGQ
-1555 SPATTTAAAMPAT
+1555 SPATTTAVALPET
-1568 GDTHSPLAAIGLAIL
+1568 GATHSPLAAIVLSIL

-1588 AGLVSRKRRV
+1588 AGLASRKRRV

>member
-11 RHYKLYKSGSKWVAA
+11 RHYKLYKSGSKWAAA

-35 ILLSGNATQSVS
+35 IVLSGSATQSVS
-47 ADTTAAATVQTQTD
+47 ADTTAATTVQTQTD
-61 TETTGQSSTAGDDA
+61 TDTTGQSSPAVDDA

-83 QSSTAT
+83 QSITAT

-102 SQATSATTTSQ
+102 SQATPATTTSQ

-125 TATSGASA
+125 TAT
-133 SSSSAATTTTP
+133 
-144 AATTSGASASS
+144 
-155 SSAATTTTPTATT
+155 TA
-168 SGASASSSSAAT
+168 
-180 TTTPTVTTSGA
+180 TSGA

-242 GQGMVVAV
+242 GQGMVAAV

-277 AAIAKLGYGTYVN
+277 AAIAKLGYGTYIN

-409 TDHGVFVSISASND
+409 TDHGVFVSISASNE

-428 IVGSDTPNDI
+428 ILGSDTPNDI

-564 MIDLNYPDNYVS
+564 MIDLNYPDTYVS

-612 QTTSFNVTLTNYGQT
+612 QTASFNVTLTNYGQT

-635 DGGPLTQVW
+635 DGGPLTQVR
-644 DTIKGNIVHDQKLAG
+644 DTSKGNIVHDQKLAG

-679 TFTLALADAVAANQ
+679 PFTLALADAVAANQ

-734 GSIFKGGYLVDNNN
+734 DSIFKGGYLVDNNN

-790 GDGSSD
+790 GDGASD

-811 TIQILDANG
+811 TIQILDAKG

-825 LDKENNTTKSYLQ
+825 LDKENNTTKSYLK
-838 DGSSHNSD
+838 SSHNSD

-903 PVSVDTVAPTLTGL
+903 PVAVDTVAPTLTGL

-927 YNDRGAG
+927 YNDQGAE

-994 HISASVQAFAGTTST
+994 HTSASVQAFAGTTSA

-1036 EGFVQAV
+1036 TGFVQAV

-1056 AGVDWI
+1056 SGVDWI
-1062 VYATDAIAGKVF
+1062 VYATDARAGKVF

-1112 KRAGRADG
+1112 KRAGRAAG

-1153 DAAEDATVTTGA
+1153 DAAADATVTTGA

-1220 VADPAGKAMTVTD
+1220 VADPAGKGMTVTD
-1233 ATEPTKAVAINADGT
+1233 ATEPTKAVVINADGT

-1262 VGYRLTTTTNND
+1262 VGYRLTTTTTND

-1298 SMPQANTLTVDAD
+1298 SMPQADKLAVDAD

-1392 MVGNTITKVFHVIRV
+1392 MVGNTITKVFHVVRAD
-1407 GATSVTPKSQGSK
+1407 ATSVTPKSQG
-1420 GTAITSPVVDGGQ
+1420 V
-1433 RGQAQGAP
+1433 P

-1472 GAEQGQSPATTT
+1472 GAEQGQSP
-1484 AAAMPATGDT
+1484 
-1494 HSPLA
+1494 LA
-1499 AITSPVVDGGQRG
+1499 SSTSPVADAGQRG

-1538 PAASQ
+1538 PATSQ
-1543 VGRPQSGAGQGQ
+1543 AGRPQSGAEQGQ
-1555 SPATTTAAAMPAT
+1555 SPATTTAVALPET
-1568 GDTHSPLAAIGLAIL
+1568 GATHSPLAAIVLSIL

-1588 AGLVSRKRRV
+1588 AGLASRKRRV

>member
-11 RHYKLYKSGSKWVAA
+11 RHYKLYKSGSKWAAA

-35 ILLSGNATQSVS
+35 IVLSGSATQSVS
-47 ADTTAAATVQTQTD
+47 ADTTAATTVQTQTD
-61 TETTGQSSTAGDDA
+61 TETTGQSSPAVDDA

-102 SQATSATTTSQ
+102 SQATPATTTSQ

-125 TATSGASA
+125 TAT
-133 SSSSAATTTTP
+133 
-144 AATTSGASASS
+144 
-155 SSAATTTTPTATT
+155 TA
-168 SGASASSSSAAT
+168 
-180 TTTPTVTTSGA
+180 TSGA

-242 GQGMVVAV
+242 GQGMVAAV

-277 AAIAKLGYGTYVN
+277 AAIAKLGYGTYIN

-409 TDHGVFVSISASND
+409 TDHGVFVSISASNE

-428 IVGSDTPNDI
+428 ILGSDTPNDI

-564 MIDLNYPDNYVS
+564 MIDLNYPDTYVS

-612 QTTSFNVTLTNYGQT
+612 QTASFNVTLTNYGQT

-635 DGGPLTQVW
+635 DGGPLTQVR
-644 DTIKGNIVHDQKLAG
+644 DTSKGNIVHDQKLAG

-679 TFTLALADAVAANQ
+679 PFTLALADAVAANQ

-706 TQTISVP
+706 TQTIGVP

-734 GSIFKGGYLVDNNN
+734 DSIFKGGYLVDNNN

-790 GDGSSD
+790 GDGASD

-811 TIQILDANG
+811 TIQILDAKG

-825 LDKENNTTKSYLQ
+825 LDKENNTTKSYLN
-838 DGSSHNSD
+838 SSHNSD

-903 PVSVDTVAPTLTGL
+903 PVAVDTVAPTLTGL

-927 YNDRGAG
+927 YNDQGAE

-994 HISASVQAFAGTTST
+994 HTSASVQAFAGTTSA

-1036 EGFVQAV
+1036 TGFVQAV

-1056 AGVDWI
+1056 SGVDWI
-1062 VYATDAIAGKVF
+1062 VYATDARAGKVF

-1112 KRAGRADG
+1112 KRAGRAAG

-1153 DAAEDATVTTGA
+1153 DAAADATVTTGA

-1220 VADPAGKAMTVTD
+1220 VADPAGKGMTVTD
-1233 ATEPTKAVAINADGT
+1233 ATEPTKAVVINADGT

-1262 VGYRLTTTTNND
+1262 VGYRLTTTTTND

-1298 SMPQANTLTVDAD
+1298 SMPQADKLAVDAD

-1392 MVGNTITKVFHVIRV
+1392 MVGNTITKVFHVVRAD
-1407 GATSVTPKSQGSK
+1407 ATSVTPKSQG
-1420 GTAITSPVVDGGQ
+1420 V
-1433 RGQAQGAP
+1433 P

-1472 GAEQGQSPATTT
+1472 GAEQGQSP
-1484 AAAMPATGDT
+1484 
-1494 HSPLA
+1494 LA
-1499 AITSPVVDGGQRG
+1499 SSTSPVADAGQRG

-1538 PAASQ
+1538 PATSQ
-1543 VGRPQSGAGQGQ
+1543 AGRPQSGAEQGQ
-1555 SPATTTAAAMPAT
+1555 SPATTTAVALPET
-1568 GDTHSPLAAIGLAIL
+1568 GATHSPLAAIVLSIL

-1588 AGLVSRKRRV
+1588 AGLASRKRRV

>member
-1 MRRNSMTEMK
+1 MRINSVTEMK
-11 RHYKLYKSGSKWVAA
+11 RHYKLYKSGSKWVAT

-35 ILLSGNATQSVS
+35 IVLSFSATQSVS
-47 ADTTAAATVQTQTD
+47 ADTTAAATVQTKTD

-75 QNAADNHT
+75 QNAVDNHT

-102 SQATSATTTSQ
+102 SQATPATTTSQ

-125 TATSGASA
+125 TAT
-133 SSSSAATTTTP
+133 
-144 AATTSGASASS
+144 
-155 SSAATTTTPTATT
+155 TA
-168 SGASASSSSAAT
+168 
-180 TTTPTVTTSGA
+180 TSGA

-242 GQGMVVAV
+242 GQGMVAAV

-383 AIQMS
+383 VIQMS

-409 TDHGVFVSISASND
+409 TDHGVFVSISASNN

-428 IVGSDTPNDI
+428 IVGSDKTNDI

-459 MTVAAEKSAT
+459 MTVASEKSAT

-495 PGDSVTSTAIDPT
+495 PGDRVISTAIDPK

-542 PELQGADLVKAVKL
+542 PELQGADLVKVVKL

-564 MIDLNYPDNYVS
+564 MIDLNYPDTYVS

-635 DGGPLTQVW
+635 DGGPLTQVR
-644 DTIKGNIVHDQKLAG
+644 DTNKGNIVHDQKLAG

-679 TFTLALADAVAANQ
+679 TFTLTLDDAVAANQ

-719 DLTTEQIIDDSANKQ
+719 DLTTEQIIDDPANKQ
-734 GSIFKGGYLVDNNN
+734 DSIFKGGYLVDNNN

-790 GDGSSD
+790 GDGASD

-838 DGSSHNSD
+838 NGSSYNSD

-864 RIYDQQTGKYITAP
+864 RIYDQQTGKFITAP

-903 PVSVDTVAPTLTGL
+903 PVAVDTVAPTLTGL

-927 YNDRGAG
+927 YNDQGAG

-994 HISASVQAFAGTTST
+994 HTSASVQAFAGTTSA

-1021 FSWQVGDGSNNHWRT
+1021 FSWQVGDGSYNHWRT
-1036 EGFVQAV
+1036 GGFVQAV

-1088 LTEGAPYGDF
+1088 LTERAPYGDF

-1120 DEMIVFLDADGTA
+1120 DRMIVFLDADGTA

-1153 DAAEDATVTTGA
+1153 DAAADATVTTGA

-1262 VGYRLTTTTNND
+1262 VGYRLTTTTTND
-1274 DGTTASSTAYGELQI
+1274 DGTTASSTAYGALQI

-1298 SMPQANTLTVDAD
+1298 SMPQADTLTVDAD

-1392 MVGNTITKVFHVIRV
+1392 MVGNTITKVFHVVRV
-1407 GATSVTPKSQGSK
+1407 DATSVTPKLQG
-1420 GTAITSPVVDGGQ
+1420 V
-1433 RGQAQGAP
+1433 P

-1448 GYKNDGQGGVQL
+1448 GYKNDGQAGVQL
-1460 VPAASQAGRPQS
+1460 VPAASQVGRPQSGVEQGQSPLVFSTSPVADAGQAGRPQS

-1484 AAAMPATGDT
+1484 AVALPETGAT

-1499 AITSPVVDGGQRG
+1499 SIVLS
-1512 QAQGAPDVHPAAPGY
+1512 
-1527 KNDGQ
+1527 
-1532 GGVQLV
+1532 
-1538 PAASQ
+1538 
-1543 VGRPQSGAGQGQ
+1543 
-1555 SPATTTAAAMPAT
+1555 
-1568 GDTHSPLAAIGLAIL
+1568 IL

-1588 AGLVSRKRRV
+1588 AGLASRKRRV

>member
-11 RHYKLYKSGSKWVAA
+11 RHYKLYKSGSKWAAA

-35 ILLSGNATQSVS
+35 IVLSGSATQSVS
-47 ADTTAAATVQTQTD
+47 ADTTAATMVQTQTD

-102 SQATSATTTSQ
+102 SQATPATTTSQ

-125 TATSGASA
+125 TAT
-133 SSSSAATTTTP
+133 
-144 AATTSGASASS
+144 
-155 SSAATTTTPTATT
+155 TA
-168 SGASASSSSAAT
+168 
-180 TTTPTVTTSGA
+180 TSGA

-242 GQGMVVAV
+242 GQGMVAAV

-277 AAIAKLGYGTYVN
+277 AAIAKLGYGTYIN

-409 TDHGVFVSISASND
+409 TDHGVFVSISASNE

-564 MIDLNYPDNYVS
+564 MIDLNYPDTYVS

-612 QTTSFNVTLTNYGQT
+612 QTASFNVTLTNYGQT

-635 DGGPLTQVW
+635 DGGPLTQVR
-644 DTIKGNIVHDQKLAG
+644 DTSKGNIVHDQKLAG

-679 TFTLALADAVAANQ
+679 PFTLALADAVAANQ

-734 GSIFKGGYLVDNNN
+734 DSIFKGGYLVDNNN

-790 GDGSSD
+790 GDGASD

-811 TIQILDANG
+811 TIQILDAKG

-825 LDKENNTTKSYLQ
+825 LDKENNTTKSYLN
-838 DGSSHNSD
+838 SSYNSD

-903 PVSVDTVAPTLTGL
+903 PVAVDTVAPTLTGL

-927 YNDRGAG
+927 YNDQGAG

-962 GTISFKLTAAQMA
+962 GTIRFKLTAAQMA

-994 HISASVQAFAGTTST
+994 HTSASVQAFAGTTSA

-1021 FSWQVGDGSNNHWRT
+1021 FSWQVGDGSNIYWPT
-1036 EGFVQAV
+1036 KGFVQAV

-1088 LTEGAPYGDF
+1088 LTEGDPYGDF
-1098 VGTVLYPTANFGEY
+1098 VGTVLYPTAKFGEY

-1133 GYGHFSTTNPHTV
+1133 GYGHFSTKNPHTV

-1153 DAAEDATVTTGA
+1153 DAAADATVTTGA

-1233 ATEPTKAVAINADGT
+1233 ATEPTKAVAINADGM
-1248 FSFTVPFKAAEQQS
+1248 FSFTVPFKVAEQQS
-1262 VGYRLTTTTNND
+1262 VGYRLTTTTTND

-1298 SMPQANTLTVDAD
+1298 SMPQADTLTVDAD
-1311 GNYDITTSDPT
+1311 GTYDITTSDPT

-1392 MVGNTITKVFHVIRV
+1392 MVGNTITKVFHVVRV
-1407 GATSVTPKSQGSK
+1407 DATSVTPKSQGSK
-1420 GTAITSPVVDGGQ
+1420 GTAITSPVVNGGQ

-1484 AAAMPATGDT
+1484 AAALPATGE
-1494 HSPLA
+1494 
-1499 AITSPVVDGGQRG
+1499 
-1512 QAQGAPDVHPAAPGY
+1512 
-1527 KNDGQ
+1527 
-1532 GGVQLV
+1532 
-1538 PAASQ
+1538 
-1543 VGRPQSGAGQGQ
+1543 
-1555 SPATTTAAAMPAT
+1555 
-1568 GDTHSPLAAIGLAIL
+1568 THSPLAAIGLAIL

-1588 AGLVSRKRRV
+1588 AGLASRKRRV

>member
-11 RHYKLYKSGSKWVAA
+11 RHYKLYKSGSKWAAA

-35 ILLSGNATQSVS
+35 IVLSGSATQSVS
-47 ADTTAAATVQTQTD
+47 ADTTAATTVQTQTD
-61 TETTGQSSTAGDDA
+61 TETTGQSSPAVDDA

-102 SQATSATTTSQ
+102 SQATPATTTSQ

-125 TATSGASA
+125 TAT
-133 SSSSAATTTTP
+133 
-144 AATTSGASASS
+144 
-155 SSAATTTTPTATT
+155 TA
-168 SGASASSSSAAT
+168 
-180 TTTPTVTTSGA
+180 TSGA

-242 GQGMVVAV
+242 GQGMVAAV

-277 AAIAKLGYGTYVN
+277 AAIAKLGYGTYIN

-409 TDHGVFVSISASND
+409 TDHGVFVSISASNE

-428 IVGSDTPNDI
+428 ILGSDTPNDI

-564 MIDLNYPDNYVS
+564 MIDLNYPDTYVS

-612 QTTSFNVTLTNYGQT
+612 QTASFNVTLTNYGQT

-635 DGGPLTQVW
+635 DGGPLTQVR
-644 DTIKGNIVHDQKLAG
+644 DTSKGNIVHDQKLAG

-679 TFTLALADAVAANQ
+679 PFTLALADAVAANQ

-706 TQTISVP
+706 TQTIGVP

-734 GSIFKGGYLVDNNN
+734 DSIFKGGYLVDNNN

-790 GDGSSD
+790 GDGASD

-811 TIQILDANG
+811 TIQILDAKG

-825 LDKENNTTKSYLQ
+825 LDKENNTTKSYLN
-838 DGSSHNSD
+838 SSHNSD

-903 PVSVDTVAPTLTGL
+903 PVAVDTVAPTLTVL

-927 YNDRGAG
+927 YNDQGAE

-994 HISASVQAFAGTTST
+994 PTSASVQAFAGTTSA

-1036 EGFVQAV
+1036 TGFVQAV

-1056 AGVDWI
+1056 SGVDWI
-1062 VYATDAIAGKVF
+1062 VYATDARAGKVF

-1112 KRAGRADG
+1112 KRAGRAAG

-1153 DAAEDATVTTGA
+1153 DAAADATVTTGA

-1220 VADPAGKAMTVTD
+1220 VADPAGKGMTVTD
-1233 ATEPTKAVAINADGT
+1233 ATEPTKAVVINADGT

-1262 VGYRLTTTTNND
+1262 VGYRLTTTTTND
-1274 DGTTASSTAYGELQI
+1274 DGTTASSTAYGEVQI

-1298 SMPQANTLTVDAD
+1298 SMPQADKLAVDAD

-1359 ADAASSNPYGAAD
+1359 AASSNPYGAAD

-1392 MVGNTITKVFHVIRV
+1392 MVGNTITKVFHVVRAD
-1407 GATSVTPKSQGSK
+1407 ATSVTPKSQG
-1420 GTAITSPVVDGGQ
+1420 V
-1433 RGQAQGAP
+1433 P

-1472 GAEQGQSPATTT
+1472 GAEQGQSP
-1484 AAAMPATGDT
+1484 
-1494 HSPLA
+1494 LA
-1499 AITSPVVDGGQRG
+1499 SSTSPVADAGQRG

-1538 PAASQ
+1538 PATSQ
-1543 VGRPQSGAGQGQ
+1543 AGRPQSGAEQGQ
-1555 SPATTTAAAMPAT
+1555 SPATTTAVALPET
-1568 GDTHSPLAAIGLAIL
+1568 GATHSPLAAIVLSIL

-1588 AGLVSRKRRV
+1588 AGLASRKRRV

>member
-1 MRRNSMTEMK
+1 MTEMK
-11 RHYKLYKSGSKWVAA
+11 RHYKLYKSGSKWAAA

-35 ILLSGNATQSVS
+35 IVLSGSATQSVS
-47 ADTTAAATVQTQTD
+47 ADTTAATTVQTQTD

-102 SQATSATTTSQ
+102 SQATPATTTSQ

-125 TATSGASA
+125 TAT
-133 SSSSAATTTTP
+133 
-144 AATTSGASASS
+144 
-155 SSAATTTTPTATT
+155 TA
-168 SGASASSSSAAT
+168 
-180 TTTPTVTTSGA
+180 TSGA

-242 GQGMVVAV
+242 GQGMVAAV

-277 AAIAKLGYGTYVN
+277 AAIAKLGYGTYIN

-409 TDHGVFVSISASND
+409 TDHGVFVSISASNE

-564 MIDLNYPDNYVS
+564 MIDLNYPDTYVS

-612 QTTSFNVTLTNYGQT
+612 QTASFNVTLTNYGQT

-635 DGGPLTQVW
+635 DGGPLTQVR
-644 DTIKGNIVHDQKLAG
+644 DTSKGNIVHDQKLAG

-679 TFTLALADAVAANQ
+679 PFTLALADAVAANQ

-734 GSIFKGGYLVDNNN
+734 DSIFKGGYLVDNNN

-790 GDGSSD
+790 GDGASD

-811 TIQILDANG
+811 TIQILDAKG

-825 LDKENNTTKSYLQ
+825 LDKENNTTKSYLN
-838 DGSSHNSD
+838 SSYNSD

-903 PVSVDTVAPTLTGL
+903 PVAVDTVAPTLTGL

-927 YNDRGAG
+927 YNDQGAG

-962 GTISFKLTAAQMA
+962 GTIRFKLTAAQMA

-994 HISASVQAFAGTTST
+994 HTSASVQAFAGTTSA

-1021 FSWQVGDGSNNHWRT
+1021 FSWQVGDGSNIYWPT
-1036 EGFVQAV
+1036 KGFVQAV

-1088 LTEGAPYGDF
+1088 LTEGDPYGDF
-1098 VGTVLYPTANFGEY
+1098 VGTVLYPTAKFGEY

-1153 DAAEDATVTTGA
+1153 DAAADATVTTGA

-1233 ATEPTKAVAINADGT
+1233 ATEPTKAVAINADGM

-1262 VGYRLTTTTNND
+1262 VGYRLTTTTTND

-1298 SMPQANTLTVDAD
+1298 SMPQADTLTVDAD

-1392 MVGNTITKVFHVIRV
+1392 MVGNTITKVFHVVRV
-1407 GATSVTPKSQGSK
+1407 DATSVTPKSQGSK
-1420 GTAITSPVVDGGQ
+1420 GTAITSPVVNGGQ

-1484 AAAMPATGDT
+1484 AAALPATGE
-1494 HSPLA
+1494 
-1499 AITSPVVDGGQRG
+1499 
-1512 QAQGAPDVHPAAPGY
+1512 
-1527 KNDGQ
+1527 
-1532 GGVQLV
+1532 
-1538 PAASQ
+1538 
-1543 VGRPQSGAGQGQ
+1543 
-1555 SPATTTAAAMPAT
+1555 
-1568 GDTHSPLAAIGLAIL
+1568 THSPLAAIGLAIL

-1588 AGLVSRKRRV
+1588 AGLASRKRRV

>member
-11 RHYKLYKSGSKWVAA
+11 RHYKLYKSGSKWAAA

-35 ILLSGNATQSVS
+35 IVLSGSATQSVS
-47 ADTTAAATVQTQTD
+47 ADTTAATTVQTQTD
-61 TETTGQSSTAGDDA
+61 TETTGQSSPAVDDA

-102 SQATSATTTSQ
+102 SQATPATTTSQ

-125 TATSGASA
+125 TAT
-133 SSSSAATTTTP
+133 
-144 AATTSGASASS
+144 
-155 SSAATTTTPTATT
+155 TA
-168 SGASASSSSAAT
+168 
-180 TTTPTVTTSGA
+180 TSGA

-242 GQGMVVAV
+242 GQGMVAAV

-277 AAIAKLGYGTYVN
+277 AAIAKLGYGTYIN

-409 TDHGVFVSISASND
+409 TDHGVFVSISASNE

-428 IVGSDTPNDI
+428 ILGSDTPNDI

-564 MIDLNYPDNYVS
+564 MIDLNYPDTYVS

-612 QTTSFNVTLTNYGQT
+612 QTASFNVTLTNYGQT

-635 DGGPLTQVW
+635 DGGPLTQVR
-644 DTIKGNIVHDQKLAG
+644 DTSKGNIVHDQKLAG

-679 TFTLALADAVAANQ
+679 PFTLALADAVAANQ

-734 GSIFKGGYLVDNNN
+734 DSIFKGGYLVDNNN

-790 GDGSSD
+790 GDGASD

-811 TIQILDANG
+811 TIQILDAKG

-825 LDKENNTTKSYLQ
+825 LDKENNTTKSYLK
-838 DGSSHNSD
+838 SSHNSD

-903 PVSVDTVAPTLTGL
+903 PVAVDTVAPTLTGL

-927 YNDRGAG
+927 YNDQGAE

-994 HISASVQAFAGTTST
+994 HTSASVQAFAGTTSA

-1036 EGFVQAV
+1036 TGFVQAV

-1056 AGVDWI
+1056 SGVDWI
-1062 VYATDAIAGKVF
+1062 VYATDARAGKVF

-1112 KRAGRADG
+1112 KRAGRAAG

-1153 DAAEDATVTTGA
+1153 DAAADATVTTGA

-1220 VADPAGKAMTVTD
+1220 VADPAGKGMTVTD
-1233 ATEPTKAVAINADGT
+1233 ATEPTKAVVINADGT

-1262 VGYRLTTTTNND
+1262 VGYRLTTTTTND

-1298 SMPQANTLTVDAD
+1298 SMPQADKLAVDAD

-1392 MVGNTITKVFHVIRV
+1392 MVGNTITKVFHVVRAD
-1407 GATSVTPKSQGSK
+1407 ATSVTPKSQG
-1420 GTAITSPVVDGGQ
+1420 V
-1433 RGQAQGAP
+1433 P

-1460 VPAASQAGRPQS
+1460 VPATSQAGRPQS

-1484 AAAMPATGDT
+1484 AVALPETGAT

-1499 AITSPVVDGGQRG
+1499 AIVLS
-1512 QAQGAPDVHPAAPGY
+1512 
-1527 KNDGQ
+1527 
-1532 GGVQLV
+1532 
-1538 PAASQ
+1538 
-1543 VGRPQSGAGQGQ
+1543 
-1555 SPATTTAAAMPAT
+1555 
-1568 GDTHSPLAAIGLAIL
+1568 IL

-1588 AGLVSRKRRV
+1588 AGLASRKRRV

>member
-11 RHYKLYKSGSKWVAA
+11 RHYKLYKSGSKWAAA

-35 ILLSGNATQSVS
+35 IVLSGSATQSVS
-47 ADTTAAATVQTQTD
+47 ADTTAATTVQTQTD
-61 TETTGQSSTAGDDA
+61 TETTGQSSPAVDDA

-102 SQATSATTTSQ
+102 SQATPATTTSQ

-125 TATSGASA
+125 TAT
-133 SSSSAATTTTP
+133 
-144 AATTSGASASS
+144 
-155 SSAATTTTPTATT
+155 TA
-168 SGASASSSSAAT
+168 
-180 TTTPTVTTSGA
+180 TSGA

-242 GQGMVVAV
+242 GQGMVAAV

-277 AAIAKLGYGTYVN
+277 AAIAKLGYGTYIN

-409 TDHGVFVSISASND
+409 TDHGVFVSISASNE

-428 IVGSDTPNDI
+428 ILGSDTPNDI

-564 MIDLNYPDNYVS
+564 MIDLNYPDTYVS

-612 QTTSFNVTLTNYGQT
+612 QTASFNVTLTNYGQT

-635 DGGPLTQVW
+635 DGGPLTQVR
-644 DTIKGNIVHDQKLAG
+644 DTSKGNIVHDQKLAG

-679 TFTLALADAVAANQ
+679 PFTLALADAVAANQ

-706 TQTISVP
+706 TQTIGVP

-734 GSIFKGGYLVDNNN
+734 DSIFKGGYLVDNNN

-790 GDGSSD
+790 GDGASD

-811 TIQILDANG
+811 TIQILDAKG

-825 LDKENNTTKSYLQ
+825 LDKENNTTKSYLN
-838 DGSSHNSD
+838 SSHNSD

-903 PVSVDTVAPTLTGL
+903 PVAVDTVAPTLTGL

-927 YNDRGAG
+927 YNDQGAE

-994 HISASVQAFAGTTST
+994 HTSASVQAFAGTTSA

-1036 EGFVQAV
+1036 TGFVQAV

-1056 AGVDWI
+1056 SGVDWI
-1062 VYATDAIAGKVF
+1062 VYATDARAGKVF

-1112 KRAGRADG
+1112 KRAGRAAG

-1153 DAAEDATVTTGA
+1153 DAAADATVTTGA

-1220 VADPAGKAMTVTD
+1220 VADPAGKGMTVTD
-1233 ATEPTKAVAINADGT
+1233 ATEPTKAVVINADGT

-1262 VGYRLTTTTNND
+1262 VGYRLTTTTTND

-1298 SMPQANTLTVDAD
+1298 SMPQADKLAVDAD

-1392 MVGNTITKVFHVIRV
+1392 MVGNTITKVFHVVRAD
-1407 GATSVTPKSQGSK
+1407 ATSVTPKLQGVPDVHPAAPGYKNDGQGGVQLVPAASQAGRPQS
-1420 GTAITSPVVDGGQ
+1420 GAEQGQSPLASSTSLVADAGQ

-1484 AAAMPATGDT
+1484 AVALPETGAT

-1499 AITSPVVDGGQRG
+1499 AIVLS
-1512 QAQGAPDVHPAAPGY
+1512 
-1527 KNDGQ
+1527 
-1532 GGVQLV
+1532 
-1538 PAASQ
+1538 
-1543 VGRPQSGAGQGQ
+1543 
-1555 SPATTTAAAMPAT
+1555 
-1568 GDTHSPLAAIGLAIL
+1568 IL

-1588 AGLVSRKRRV
+1588 AGLASRKRRV

>member
-11 RHYKLYKSGSKWVAA
+11 RHYKLYKSGSKWAAA

-35 ILLSGNATQSVS
+35 IVLSGSATQSVS
-47 ADTTAAATVQTQTD
+47 ADTTAATTVQTQTD

-102 SQATSATTTSQ
+102 SQATPATTTSQ

-125 TATSGASA
+125 TAT
-133 SSSSAATTTTP
+133 
-144 AATTSGASASS
+144 
-155 SSAATTTTPTATT
+155 TA
-168 SGASASSSSAAT
+168 
-180 TTTPTVTTSGA
+180 TSGA

-242 GQGMVVAV
+242 GQGMVAAV

-277 AAIAKLGYGTYVN
+277 AAIAKLGYGTYIN

-409 TDHGVFVSISASND
+409 TDHGVFVSISASNE

-428 IVGSDTPNDI
+428 ILGSDTPNDI

-564 MIDLNYPDNYVS
+564 MIDLNYPDTYVS

-612 QTTSFNVTLTNYGQT
+612 QTASFNVTLTNYGQT

-635 DGGPLTQVW
+635 DGGPLTQVR
-644 DTIKGNIVHDQKLAG
+644 DTSKGNIVHDQKLAG

-679 TFTLALADAVAANQ
+679 PFTLALADAVAANQ

-734 GSIFKGGYLVDNNN
+734 DSIFKGGYLVDNNN

-790 GDGSSD
+790 GDGASD

-811 TIQILDANG
+811 TIQILDAKG

-825 LDKENNTTKSYLQ
+825 LDKENNTTKSYLK
-838 DGSSHNSD
+838 SSHNSD

-903 PVSVDTVAPTLTGL
+903 PVAVDTVAPTLTGL

-927 YNDRGAG
+927 YNDQGAG

-994 HISASVQAFAGTTST
+994 HTSASVQAFAGTTSA

-1036 EGFVQAV
+1036 TGFVQAV

-1056 AGVDWI
+1056 SGVDWI
-1062 VYATDAIAGKVF
+1062 VYATDARAGKVF

-1153 DAAEDATVTTGA
+1153 DAAADATVTTGA

-1220 VADPAGKAMTVTD
+1220 VADPAGKGMTVTD
-1233 ATEPTKAVAINADGT
+1233 ATEPTKAVVINADGT

-1262 VGYRLTTTTNND
+1262 VGYRLTTTTTND

-1298 SMPQANTLTVDAD
+1298 SMPQADKLAVDAD

-1392 MVGNTITKVFHVIRV
+1392 MVGNTITKVFHVVRAD
-1407 GATSVTPKSQGSK
+1407 ATSVTPKSQG
-1420 GTAITSPVVDGGQ
+1420 V
-1433 RGQAQGAP
+1433 P

-1484 AAAMPATGDT
+1484 AVALPETGAT

-1499 AITSPVVDGGQRG
+1499 AIVLS
-1512 QAQGAPDVHPAAPGY
+1512 
-1527 KNDGQ
+1527 
-1532 GGVQLV
+1532 
-1538 PAASQ
+1538 
-1543 VGRPQSGAGQGQ
+1543 
-1555 SPATTTAAAMPAT
+1555 
-1568 GDTHSPLAAIGLAIL
+1568 IL

-1588 AGLVSRKRRV
+1588 AGLASRKRRV

>member
-1 MRRNSMTEMK
+1 MGRNSMTEMK

-26 AIITVSAGA
+26 AIITVSAGT
-35 ILLSGNATQSVS
+35 IVLSGYATQSVS

-61 TETTGQSSTAGDDA
+61 TETTGQSSTAVDDA
-75 QNAADNHT
+75 QNVADNHM

-89 EEDTTPAQSSATA
+89 EEGTTPAQSSDTA
-102 SQATSATTTSQ
+102 SQATPATTTSQ
-113 SQAGSSAATSGA
+113 SQAGSSASTSDT
-125 TATSGASA
+125 TATSG
-133 SSSSAATTTTP
+133 
-144 AATTSGASASS
+144 
-155 SSAATTTTPTATT
+155 
-168 SGASASSSSAAT
+168 
-180 TTTPTVTTSGA
+180 V

-264 DDSTAAISKDAAE
+264 DDSTAAISKDAAA

-388 LGIGVAEQDLTDEEQ
+388 LGVGVAEQDLTDEEQ

-409 TDHGVFVSISASND
+409 TDHGVFVSISASNN

-428 IVGSDTPNDI
+428 IVGSDKPNDI

-488 LKPDIAA
+488 LKPDISA
-495 PGDSVTSTAIDPT
+495 PGDRVTSTAIDPK

-542 PELQGADLVKAVKL
+542 PELQGADLVKTVKL

-564 MIDLNYPDNYVS
+564 MIDLNYPDTYVS

-612 QTTSFNVTLTNYGQT
+612 QTASFNVTLTNYGQT

-635 DGGPLTQVW
+635 DGGPLTQVR
-644 DTIKGNIVHDQKLAG
+644 DTSKGNIVHDQKLAG

-679 TFTLALADAVAANQ
+679 TFTLTLDDAVAANQ
-693 IVEGYLTFKAGDD
+693 IVEGYLTFKAEDD

-719 DLTTEQIIDDSANKQ
+719 DLTTEQIIDDPANKQ
-734 GSIFKGGYLVDNNN
+734 DSIFKGGYLFDNNN

-790 GDGSSD
+790 GDGASD

-811 TIQILDANG
+811 TIKILDANG

-838 DGSSHNSD
+838 NGSSYNSD

-851 DMRLDADAFTWDG
+851 DMRLDAFTWDG
-864 RIYDQQTGKYITAP
+864 RIYDQHTGKYITAP

-903 PVSVDTVAPTLTGL
+903 PVAVDTVAPTLTGL

-927 YNDRGAG
+927 YNDQGAG

-994 HISASVQAFAGTTST
+994 HTSASVQAFAGTTSA
-1009 SATDTAANVAPQ
+1009 SANDTAANVAPQ
-1021 FSWQVGDGSNNHWRT
+1021 FSWQVGDGSYNHWRT
-1036 EGFVQAV
+1036 NGFVQAV

-1062 VYATDAIAGKVF
+1062 VYATDALTGKVF

-1112 KRAGRADG
+1112 KRAGRTDG
-1120 DEMIVFLDADGTA
+1120 DEMIIFLDADGTA

-1153 DAAEDATVTTGA
+1153 AAAADATITTGA

-1178 HAQPTAGLSFDKF
+1178 HAQPTTGLSFDKF

-1262 VGYRLTTTTNND
+1262 VGYRLTTTTTND

-1298 SMPQANTLTVDAD
+1298 SMPQADQLAVDAD

-1392 MVGNTITKVFHVIRV
+1392 MVGNTITKVFHVVRAD
-1407 GATSVTPKSQGSK
+1407 ATSVTPKSQGVPDVHPAAPGYKNDGQAGVQLVPVASQAGRPQS
-1420 GTAITSPVVDGGQ
+1420 GTEQGQSPLVFSTSPVAGA
-1433 RGQAQGAP
+1433 GQAQGAP

-1460 VPAASQAGRPQS
+1460 VPATSQAGRPQS

-1484 AAAMPATGDT
+1484 AVALPETGAT

-1499 AITSPVVDGGQRG
+1499 SIVLS
-1512 QAQGAPDVHPAAPGY
+1512 
-1527 KNDGQ
+1527 
-1532 GGVQLV
+1532 
-1538 PAASQ
+1538 
-1543 VGRPQSGAGQGQ
+1543 
-1555 SPATTTAAAMPAT
+1555 
-1568 GDTHSPLAAIGLAIL
+1568 IL

-1588 AGLVSRKRRV
+1588 AGLASRKRRV

>member
-11 RHYKLYKSGSKWVAA
+11 RHYKLYKSGSKWAAA

-35 ILLSGNATQSVS
+35 IVLSGSATQSVS
-47 ADTTAAATVQTQTD
+47 ADTTAATTVQTQTD
-61 TETTGQSSTAGDDA
+61 TETTGQSSPAVDDA

-102 SQATSATTTSQ
+102 SQATPATTTSQ

-125 TATSGASA
+125 TAT
-133 SSSSAATTTTP
+133 
-144 AATTSGASASS
+144 
-155 SSAATTTTPTATT
+155 TA
-168 SGASASSSSAAT
+168 
-180 TTTPTVTTSGA
+180 TSGA

-242 GQGMVVAV
+242 GQGMVAAV

-277 AAIAKLGYGTYVN
+277 AAIAKLGYGTYIN

-409 TDHGVFVSISASND
+409 TDHGVFVSISASNE

-428 IVGSDTPNDI
+428 ILGSDTPNDI

-564 MIDLNYPDNYVS
+564 MIDLNYPDTYVS

-612 QTTSFNVTLTNYGQT
+612 QTASFNVTLTNYGQT

-635 DGGPLTQVW
+635 DGGPLTQVR
-644 DTIKGNIVHDQKLAG
+644 DTSKGNIVHDQKLAG

-679 TFTLALADAVAANQ
+679 PFTLALADAVAANQ

-734 GSIFKGGYLVDNNN
+734 DSIFKGGYLVDNNN

-790 GDGSSD
+790 GDGASD

-811 TIQILDANG
+811 TIQILDAKG

-825 LDKENNTTKSYLQ
+825 LDKENNTTKSYLK
-838 DGSSHNSD
+838 SSHNSD

-903 PVSVDTVAPTLTGL
+903 PVAVDTVAPTLTGL

-927 YNDRGAG
+927 YNDQGAE

-994 HISASVQAFAGTTST
+994 HTSASVQAFAGTTSA
-1009 SATDTAANVAPQ
+1009 SATNTAANVAPQ

-1036 EGFVQAV
+1036 TGFVQAV

-1056 AGVDWI
+1056 SGVDWI
-1062 VYATDAIAGKVF
+1062 VYATDARAGKVF

-1112 KRAGRADG
+1112 KRAGRAAG

-1153 DAAEDATVTTGA
+1153 DAAADATVTTGA

-1220 VADPAGKAMTVTD
+1220 VADPAGKGMTVTD
-1233 ATEPTKAVAINADGT
+1233 ATEPTKAVVINADGT

-1262 VGYRLTTTTNND
+1262 VGYRLTTTTTND

-1298 SMPQANTLTVDAD
+1298 SMPQADKLAVDAD

-1392 MVGNTITKVFHVIRV
+1392 MVGNTITKVFHVVRAD
-1407 GATSVTPKSQGSK
+1407 ATSVTPKSQG
-1420 GTAITSPVVDGGQ
+1420 V
-1433 RGQAQGAP
+1433 P

-1484 AAAMPATGDT
+1484 AVALPETGAT

-1499 AITSPVVDGGQRG
+1499 AIVLS
-1512 QAQGAPDVHPAAPGY
+1512 
-1527 KNDGQ
+1527 
-1532 GGVQLV
+1532 
-1538 PAASQ
+1538 
-1543 VGRPQSGAGQGQ
+1543 
-1555 SPATTTAAAMPAT
+1555 
-1568 GDTHSPLAAIGLAIL
+1568 IL

-1588 AGLVSRKRRV
+1588 AGLASRKRRV

>member
-11 RHYKLYKSGSKWVAA
+11 RHYKLYKSGSKWAAA

-35 ILLSGNATQSVS
+35 IVLSGSATQSVS
-47 ADTTAAATVQTQTD
+47 ADTTAATMVQTQTD

-102 SQATSATTTSQ
+102 SQATPATTTSQ

-125 TATSGASA
+125 TAT
-133 SSSSAATTTTP
+133 
-144 AATTSGASASS
+144 
-155 SSAATTTTPTATT
+155 TA
-168 SGASASSSSAAT
+168 
-180 TTTPTVTTSGA
+180 TSGA

-242 GQGMVVAV
+242 GQGMVAAV

-277 AAIAKLGYGTYVN
+277 AAIAKLGYGTYIN

-409 TDHGVFVSISASND
+409 TDHGVFVSISASNE

-564 MIDLNYPDNYVS
+564 MIDLNYPDTYVS

-612 QTTSFNVTLTNYGQT
+612 QTASFNVTLTNYGQT

-635 DGGPLTQVW
+635 DGGPLTQVR
-644 DTIKGNIVHDQKLAG
+644 DTSKGNIVHDQKLAG

-679 TFTLALADAVAANQ
+679 PFTLALADAVAANQ

-734 GSIFKGGYLVDNNN
+734 DSIFKGGYLVDNNN

-790 GDGSSD
+790 GDGASD

-811 TIQILDANG
+811 TIQILDAKG

-825 LDKENNTTKSYLQ
+825 LDKENNTTKSYLN
-838 DGSSHNSD
+838 SSYNSD

-903 PVSVDTVAPTLTGL
+903 PVAVDTVAPTLTGL

-927 YNDRGAG
+927 YNDQGAG

-962 GTISFKLTAAQMA
+962 GTIRFKLTAAQMA

-994 HISASVQAFAGTTST
+994 HTSASVQAFAGTTSA

-1021 FSWQVGDGSNNHWRT
+1021 FSWQVGDGSNIYWPT
-1036 EGFVQAV
+1036 KGFVQAV

-1088 LTEGAPYGDF
+1088 LTEGDPYGDF
-1098 VGTVLYPTANFGEY
+1098 VGTVLYPTAKFGEY
-1112 KRAGRADG
+1112 KRAGRAAG

-1133 GYGHFSTTNPHTV
+1133 GYGHFSTKNPHTV

-1153 DAAEDATVTTGA
+1153 DAAADATVTTGA

-1233 ATEPTKAVAINADGT
+1233 ATEPTKAVAINADGM
-1248 FSFTVPFKAAEQQS
+1248 FSFTVPFKVAEQQS
-1262 VGYRLTTTTNND
+1262 VGYRLTTTTTND

-1298 SMPQANTLTVDAD
+1298 SMPQADTLTVDAD
-1311 GNYDITTSDPT
+1311 GTYDITTSDPT

-1392 MVGNTITKVFHVIRV
+1392 MVGNTITKVFHVVRV
-1407 GATSVTPKSQGSK
+1407 DATSVTPKSQGSK
-1420 GTAITSPVVDGGQ
+1420 GTAITSPVVNGGQ

-1484 AAAMPATGDT
+1484 AAALPATGE
-1494 HSPLA
+1494 
-1499 AITSPVVDGGQRG
+1499 
-1512 QAQGAPDVHPAAPGY
+1512 
-1527 KNDGQ
+1527 
-1532 GGVQLV
+1532 
-1538 PAASQ
+1538 
-1543 VGRPQSGAGQGQ
+1543 
-1555 SPATTTAAAMPAT
+1555 
-1568 GDTHSPLAAIGLAIL
+1568 THSPLAAIGLAIL

-1588 AGLVSRKRRV
+1588 AGLASRKRRV

>member
-11 RHYKLYKSGSKWVAA
+11 RHYKLYKSGSKWAAA

-35 ILLSGNATQSVS
+35 IVLSGSATQSVS
-47 ADTTAAATVQTQTD
+47 ADTTAATTVQTQTD
-61 TETTGQSSTAGDDA
+61 TETTGQSSPAVDDA

-102 SQATSATTTSQ
+102 SQATPATTTSQ

-125 TATSGASA
+125 TAT
-133 SSSSAATTTTP
+133 
-144 AATTSGASASS
+144 
-155 SSAATTTTPTATT
+155 TA
-168 SGASASSSSAAT
+168 
-180 TTTPTVTTSGA
+180 TSGA

-242 GQGMVVAV
+242 GQGMVAAV

-277 AAIAKLGYGTYVN
+277 AAIAKLGYGTYIN

-409 TDHGVFVSISASND
+409 TDHGVFVSISASNE

-428 IVGSDTPNDI
+428 ILGSDTPNDI

-564 MIDLNYPDNYVS
+564 MIDLNYPDTYVS

-612 QTTSFNVTLTNYGQT
+612 QTASFNVTLTNYGQT

-635 DGGPLTQVW
+635 DGGPLTQVR
-644 DTIKGNIVHDQKLAG
+644 DTSKGNIVHDQKLAG

-679 TFTLALADAVAANQ
+679 PFTLALADAVAANQ

-734 GSIFKGGYLVDNNN
+734 DSIFKGGYLVDNNN

-790 GDGSSD
+790 GDGASD

-811 TIQILDANG
+811 TIQILDAKG

-825 LDKENNTTKSYLQ
+825 LDKENNTTKSYLK
-838 DGSSHNSD
+838 SSHNSD

-903 PVSVDTVAPTLTGL
+903 PVAVDTVAPTLTGL

-927 YNDRGAG
+927 YNDQGAE

-994 HISASVQAFAGTTST
+994 HTSASVQAFAGTTSA

-1036 EGFVQAV
+1036 TGFVQAV

-1056 AGVDWI
+1056 SGVDWI
-1062 VYATDAIAGKVF
+1062 VYATDARAGKVF

-1112 KRAGRADG
+1112 KRAGRAAG

-1153 DAAEDATVTTGA
+1153 DAAADATVTTGA

-1220 VADPAGKAMTVTD
+1220 VADPAGKGMTVTD
-1233 ATEPTKAVAINADGT
+1233 ATEPTKAVVINADGT

-1262 VGYRLTTTTNND
+1262 VGYRLTTTTTND

-1298 SMPQANTLTVDAD
+1298 SMPQADKLAVDAD

-1392 MVGNTITKVFHVIRV
+1392 MVGNTITKVFHVVRAD
-1407 GATSVTPKSQGSK
+1407 ATSVTPKSQG
-1420 GTAITSPVVDGGQ
+1420 V
-1433 RGQAQGAP
+1433 P

-1472 GAEQGQSPATTT
+1472 GAEQGQSP
-1484 AAAMPATGDT
+1484 
-1494 HSPLA
+1494 LA
-1499 AITSPVVDGGQRG
+1499 SSTSPVADAGQRG

-1538 PAASQ
+1538 PATSQ
-1543 VGRPQSGAGQGQ
+1543 AGRPQSGAEQGQ
-1555 SPATTTAAAMPAT
+1555 SPATTTAVALPET
-1568 GDTHSPLAAIGLAIL
+1568 GATHSPLAAIVLSIL

-1588 AGLVSRKRRV
+1588 AGLASRKRRV

>member
-11 RHYKLYKSGSKWVAA
+11 RHYKLYKSGSKWAAA

-35 ILLSGNATQSVS
+35 IVLSGSATQSVS
-47 ADTTAAATVQTQTD
+47 ADTTAATTVQTQTD
-61 TETTGQSSTAGDDA
+61 TETTGQSSPAVDDA

-102 SQATSATTTSQ
+102 SQATPATTTSQ

-125 TATSGASA
+125 TAT
-133 SSSSAATTTTP
+133 
-144 AATTSGASASS
+144 
-155 SSAATTTTPTATT
+155 TA
-168 SGASASSSSAAT
+168 
-180 TTTPTVTTSGA
+180 TSGA

-242 GQGMVVAV
+242 GQGMVAAV

-277 AAIAKLGYGTYVN
+277 AAIAKLGYGTYIN

-409 TDHGVFVSISASND
+409 TDHGVFVSISASNE

-428 IVGSDTPNDI
+428 ILGSDTPNDI

-564 MIDLNYPDNYVS
+564 MIDLNYPDTYIS

-612 QTTSFNVTLTNYGQT
+612 QTASFNVTLTNYGQT

-635 DGGPLTQVW
+635 DGGPLTQVR
-644 DTIKGNIVHDQKLAG
+644 DTSKGNIVHDQKLAG

-679 TFTLALADAVAANQ
+679 PFTLALADAVAANQ

-706 TQTISVP
+706 TQTIGVP

-734 GSIFKGGYLVDNNN
+734 DSIFKGGYLVDNNN

-790 GDGSSD
+790 GDGASD

-811 TIQILDANG
+811 TIQILDAKG

-825 LDKENNTTKSYLQ
+825 LDKENNTTKSYLN
-838 DGSSHNSD
+838 SSHNSD

-903 PVSVDTVAPTLTGL
+903 PVAVDTVAPTLTGL

-927 YNDRGAG
+927 YNDQGAE

-994 HISASVQAFAGTTST
+994 HTSASVQAFAGTTSA

-1036 EGFVQAV
+1036 TGFVQAV

-1056 AGVDWI
+1056 SGVDWI
-1062 VYATDAIAGKVF
+1062 VYATDARAGKVF

-1112 KRAGRADG
+1112 KRAGRAAG

-1153 DAAEDATVTTGA
+1153 DAAADATVTTGA

-1220 VADPAGKAMTVTD
+1220 VADPAGKGMTVTD
-1233 ATEPTKAVAINADGT
+1233 ATEPTKAVVINADGT

-1262 VGYRLTTTTNND
+1262 VGYRLTTTTTND

-1298 SMPQANTLTVDAD
+1298 SMPQADKLAVDAD

-1392 MVGNTITKVFHVIRV
+1392 MVGNTITKVFHVVRAD
-1407 GATSVTPKSQGSK
+1407 ATSVTPKSQG
-1420 GTAITSPVVDGGQ
+1420 V
-1433 RGQAQGAP
+1433 P

-1472 GAEQGQSPATTT
+1472 GAEQGQSP
-1484 AAAMPATGDT
+1484 
-1494 HSPLA
+1494 LA
-1499 AITSPVVDGGQRG
+1499 SSTSPVADAGQRG

-1538 PAASQ
+1538 PATSQ
-1543 VGRPQSGAGQGQ
+1543 AGRPQSGAEQGQ
-1555 SPATTTAAAMPAT
+1555 SPATTTAVALPET
-1568 GDTHSPLAAIGLAIL
+1568 GATHSPLAAIVLSIL

-1588 AGLVSRKRRV
+1588 AGLASRKRRV

>member
-11 RHYKLYKSGSKWVAA
+11 RHYKLYKSGSKWAAA

-35 ILLSGNATQSVS
+35 IVLSGSATQSVS
-47 ADTTAAATVQTQTD
+47 ADTTAATTVQTQTD
-61 TETTGQSSTAGDDA
+61 TETTGQSSPAVDDA

-102 SQATSATTTSQ
+102 SQATPATTTSQ

-125 TATSGASA
+125 TAT
-133 SSSSAATTTTP
+133 
-144 AATTSGASASS
+144 
-155 SSAATTTTPTATT
+155 TA
-168 SGASASSSSAAT
+168 
-180 TTTPTVTTSGA
+180 TSGA

-242 GQGMVVAV
+242 GQGMVAAV

-277 AAIAKLGYGTYVN
+277 AAIAKLGYGTYIN

-409 TDHGVFVSISASND
+409 TDHGVFVSISASNE

-428 IVGSDTPNDI
+428 ILGSDTPNDI

-564 MIDLNYPDNYVS
+564 MIDLNYPDTYVS

-612 QTTSFNVTLTNYGQT
+612 QTASFNVTLTNYGQT

-635 DGGPLTQVW
+635 DGGPLTQVR
-644 DTIKGNIVHDQKLAG
+644 DTSKGNIVHDQKLAG

-679 TFTLALADAVAANQ
+679 PFTLALADAVAANQ

-734 GSIFKGGYLVDNNN
+734 DSIFKGGYLVDNNN

-790 GDGSSD
+790 GDGASD

-811 TIQILDANG
+811 TIQILDAKG

-825 LDKENNTTKSYLQ
+825 LDKENNTTKSYLK
-838 DGSSHNSD
+838 SSHNSD

-903 PVSVDTVAPTLTGL
+903 PVAVDTVAPTLTGL

-927 YNDRGAG
+927 YNDQGAE

-994 HISASVQAFAGTTST
+994 HTSASVQAFAGTTSA

-1036 EGFVQAV
+1036 TGFVQAV

-1056 AGVDWI
+1056 SGVDWI
-1062 VYATDAIAGKVF
+1062 VYATDARAGKVF

-1112 KRAGRADG
+1112 KRAGRAAG

-1153 DAAEDATVTTGA
+1153 DAAADATVTTGA

-1220 VADPAGKAMTVTD
+1220 VADPAGKGMTVTD
-1233 ATEPTKAVAINADGT
+1233 ATEPTKAVVINADGT

-1262 VGYRLTTTTNND
+1262 VGYRLTTTTTND

-1298 SMPQANTLTVDAD
+1298 SMPQADKLAVDAD

-1392 MVGNTITKVFHVIRV
+1392 MVGNTITKVFHVVRAD
-1407 GATSVTPKSQGSK
+1407 ATSVTPKSQG
-1420 GTAITSPVVDGGQ
+1420 V
-1433 RGQAQGAP
+1433 P

-1484 AAAMPATGDT
+1484 AVALPETGAT

-1499 AITSPVVDGGQRG
+1499 AIVLS
-1512 QAQGAPDVHPAAPGY
+1512 
-1527 KNDGQ
+1527 
-1532 GGVQLV
+1532 
-1538 PAASQ
+1538 
-1543 VGRPQSGAGQGQ
+1543 
-1555 SPATTTAAAMPAT
+1555 
-1568 GDTHSPLAAIGLAIL
+1568 IL

-1588 AGLVSRKRRV
+1588 AGLASRKRRV

>member
-1 MRRNSMTEMK
+1 MRRNSMTETK
-11 RHYKLYKSGSKWVAA
+11 RHYKLYKSGSKWAAA

-35 ILLSGNATQSVS
+35 IVLSGSATQSVS
-47 ADTTAAATVQTQTD
+47 ADTTAATTVQTQTD

-102 SQATSATTTSQ
+102 SQATPATTTSQ

-144 AATTSGASASS
+144 AATT
-155 SSAATTTTPTATT
+155 
-168 SGASASSSSAAT
+168 
-180 TTTPTVTTSGA
+180 
-191 SASSS
+191 
-196 SAATTT
+196 
-202 TPAATTTAQATADAT
+202 TAQAT

-242 GQGMVVAV
+242 GQGMVAAV

-277 AAIAKLGYGTYVN
+277 AAIAKLGYGTYIN

-409 TDHGVFVSISASND
+409 TDHGVFVSISASNE

-428 IVGSDTPNDI
+428 ILGSDTPNDI

-564 MIDLNYPDNYVS
+564 MIDLNYPDTYVS

-612 QTTSFNVTLTNYGQT
+612 QTASFNVTLTNYGQT

-635 DGGPLTQVW
+635 DGGPLTQVR
-644 DTIKGNIVHDQKLAG
+644 DTSKGNIVHDQKLAG

-679 TFTLALADAVAANQ
+679 PFTLALADAVAANQ

-734 GSIFKGGYLVDNNN
+734 DSIFKGGYLVDNNN

-790 GDGSSD
+790 GDGASD

-811 TIQILDANG
+811 TIQILDAKG

-825 LDKENNTTKSYLQ
+825 LDKENNTTKSYLK
-838 DGSSHNSD
+838 SSHNSD

-903 PVSVDTVAPTLTGL
+903 PVAVDTVAPTLTGL

-927 YNDRGAG
+927 YNDQGAG

-962 GTISFKLTAAQMA
+962 GTIRFKLTAAQMA

-994 HISASVQAFAGTTST
+994 HTSASVQAFAGTTSA

-1021 FSWQVGDGSNNHWRT
+1021 FSWQVGDGSNNYWRT
-1036 EGFVQAV
+1036 KSFVQAV

-1098 VGTVLYPTANFGEY
+1098 VGTVLYPTAKFGEY

-1153 DAAEDATVTTGA
+1153 DAAADATVTTGA

-1233 ATEPTKAVAINADGT
+1233 ATEPTKAVAINADGM

-1262 VGYRLTTTTNND
+1262 VGYRLTTTTTND

-1289 YLDTVFPTL
+1289 YRDTVFPTL
-1298 SMPQANTLTVDAD
+1298 SMPQADTLTVDAD

-1392 MVGNTITKVFHVIRV
+1392 MVGNTITKVFHVVRV
-1407 GATSVTPKSQGSK
+1407 DATSVTPKSQGSK
-1420 GTAITSPVVDGGQ
+1420 GTAITSPVVNGGQ

-1484 AAAMPATGDT
+1484 AVALPATGE
-1494 HSPLA
+1494 
-1499 AITSPVVDGGQRG
+1499 
-1512 QAQGAPDVHPAAPGY
+1512 
-1527 KNDGQ
+1527 
-1532 GGVQLV
+1532 
-1538 PAASQ
+1538 
-1543 VGRPQSGAGQGQ
+1543 
-1555 SPATTTAAAMPAT
+1555 
-1568 GDTHSPLAAIGLAIL
+1568 THSPLAAIGLAIL

-1588 AGLVSRKRRV
+1588 AGLASRKRRV

>member
-1 MRRNSMTEMK
+1 MRRNSMSEMK

-35 ILLSGNATQSVS
+35 VVLSGNATQSVS
-47 ADTTAAATVQTQTD
+47 ADTTTEATVQTQTN
-61 TETTGQSSTAGDDA
+61 TGTTGQSSTAGEDA

-89 EEDTTPAQSSATA
+89 AEDTTPSQSSATA
-102 SQATSATTTSQ
+102 SQATPATTTIQ

-125 TATSGASA
+125 TATTAASGASA
-133 SSSSAATTTTP
+133 SSSSAATVTTTAIQSQASSS
-144 AATTSGASASS
+144 AATSGATAASGASASS
-155 SSAATTTTPTATT
+155 SSAATVTTT
-168 SGASASSSSAAT
+168 
-180 TTTPTVTTSGA
+180 
-191 SASSS
+191 
-196 SAATTT
+196 
-202 TPAATTTAQATADAT
+202 AATTTAQATADAT

-233 EGLWNEGYQ
+233 KGLWNEGYQ

-360 EFPDENANDISRAIR
+360 EFPDENANDISRAVR
-375 DAVSMGAN
+375 DAVALGAN

-409 TDHGVFVSISASND
+409 TDHGVFVSISASNN

-469 GADSEMD
+469 GTDSEMD

-495 PGDSVTSTAIDPT
+495 PGDSVISTAIDPT

-528 GAALLVMQKLKATR
+528 GAALLVMQKLRATR

-564 MIDLNYPDNYVS
+564 MIDLKYPDTYVS

-635 DGGPLTQVW
+635 DGGPLTQVR
-644 DTIKGNIVHDQKLAG
+644 DTSNGNIVHDQKLAG
-659 AAVNSATPTFTLAPG
+659 AAVNTATPTFTLAPG

-679 TFTLALADAVAANQ
+679 TFMLALADAVAANQ

-734 GSIFKGGYLVDNNN
+734 DSIFKGGYLVDNNN

-790 GDGSSD
+790 GDGASD

-838 DGSSHNSD
+838 NGSRYNSD

-851 DMRLDADAFTWDG
+851 DMRLDTDAFTWDG

-903 PVSVDTVAPTLTGL
+903 PVAVDTVAPTLTGL

-927 YNDRGAG
+927 YNDQGAG

-994 HISASVQAFAGTTST
+994 HTSASVRAFAGTTSA
-1009 SATDTAANVAPQ
+1009 SATDTAATVAPQ
-1021 FSWQVGDGSNNHWRT
+1021 FSWQVGDGSYNRWRT
-1036 EGFVQAV
+1036 KGFVQAV

-1062 VYATDAIAGKVF
+1062 VYATDAISGKVF
-1074 PGKVDTATGIVTFN
+1074 PGKVDAATGIVTFN

-1133 GYGHFSTTNPHTV
+1133 GYGHFSETNPHTV

-1153 DAAEDATVTTGA
+1153 DAAADATVTTGA

-1262 VGYRLTTTTNND
+1262 VGYRLTTTTTND

-1298 SMPQANTLTVDAD
+1298 SMPQADTLTVDAD

-1359 ADAASSNPYGAAD
+1359 ADAVSSNPYGAAD
-1372 FSQTYNLLEGDN
+1372 FSQTYNLLKGDN

-1392 MVGNTITKVFHVIRV
+1392 MVGNTITKVFHVVRV
-1407 GATSVTPKSQGSK
+1407 DATSVTPTGDESQGSE
-1420 GTAITSPVVDGGQ
+1420 GTATTSPVVDGGQRGQTQGAPDVHPAAPGYKNDGQGGVQLVPAASQADRPQSGAEQGKSPATSVTPTGDESQGSEGTATTSPVVDGGQ

-1472 GAEQGQSPATTT
+1472 GAEQGKSPATTT
-1484 AAAMPATGDT
+1484 AAALPATGD
-1494 HSPLA
+1494 A
-1499 AITSPVVDGGQRG
+1499 
-1512 QAQGAPDVHPAAPGY
+1512 
-1527 KNDGQ
+1527 
-1532 GGVQLV
+1532 
-1538 PAASQ
+1538 
-1543 VGRPQSGAGQGQ
+1543 
-1555 SPATTTAAAMPAT
+1555 
-1568 GDTHSPLAAIGLAIL
+1568 HSPLAAIGLAIL

-1588 AGLVSRKRRV
+1588 AGLASRKRRV

>member
-1 MRRNSMTEMK
+1 MRINSMTEMK
-11 RHYKLYKSGSKWVAA
+11 RHYKLYKSGSKWVAT

-35 ILLSGNATQSVS
+35 IVLSGSATQSVS
-47 ADTTAAATVQTQTD
+47 ADTTAAATVQTKTD

-102 SQATSATTTSQ
+102 SQATPATTTSQ

-133 SSSSAATTTTP
+133 SI
-144 AATTSGASASS
+144 
-155 SSAATTTTPTATT
+155 
-168 SGASASSSSAAT
+168 
-180 TTTPTVTTSGA
+180 
-191 SASSS
+191 S

-242 GQGMVVAV
+242 GMVAAV

-409 TDHGVFVSISASND
+409 TDHGVFVSISASNE

-564 MIDLNYPDNYVS
+564 MIDLNYPDTYVS

-612 QTTSFNVTLTNYGQT
+612 QTASFNVTLTNYGQT

-635 DGGPLTQVW
+635 DGGPLTQVR
-644 DTIKGNIVHDQKLAG
+644 DTSKGNIVHDQKLAG

-679 TFTLALADAVAANQ
+679 PFTLALADAVAANQ

-734 GSIFKGGYLVDNNN
+734 DSIFKGGYLVDNNN

-790 GDGSSD
+790 GDGASD

-811 TIQILDANG
+811 TIQILDAKG

-825 LDKENNTTKSYLQ
+825 LDKENNTTKSYLN
-838 DGSSHNSD
+838 SSYNSD

-851 DMRLDADAFTWDG
+851 DMRLDADAFNWDG

-903 PVSVDTVAPTLTGL
+903 PVAVDTVAPTLTGL

-927 YNDRGAG
+927 YNDQGAG

-962 GTISFKLTAAQMA
+962 GTIRFKLTAAQMA

-994 HISASVQAFAGTTST
+994 HTSASVQAFAGTTSA

-1062 VYATDAIAGKVF
+1062 VYATDARAGKVF

-1088 LTEGAPYGDF
+1088 LSEGTPYGDF

-1112 KRAGRADG
+1112 KRAGRAAG

-1153 DAAEDATVTTGA
+1153 DAAADATVTTGA

-1178 HAQPTAGLSFDKF
+1178 HAQPTAGLFFDKF

-1262 VGYRLTTTTNND
+1262 VGYRLTTTTTND

-1298 SMPQANTLTVDAD
+1298 SMPQADTLTVDAD

-1392 MVGNTITKVFHVIRV
+1392 MVGNTITKVFHVVRV
-1407 GATSVTPKSQGSK
+1407 DATSVTPKLQGSK
-1420 GTAITSPVVDGGQ
+1420 GTAITSPVVDAGH

-1448 GYKNDGQGGVQL
+1448 GYKNDGQAGVQL

-1472 GAEQGQSPATTT
+1472 GAEQGQRPATTT
-1484 AAAMPATGDT
+1484 AAAMPATGET
-1494 HSPLA
+1494 
-1499 AITSPVVDGGQRG
+1499 Q
-1512 QAQGAPDVHPAAPGY
+1512 
-1527 KNDGQ
+1527 
-1532 GGVQLV
+1532 
-1538 PAASQ
+1538 
-1543 VGRPQSGAGQGQ
+1543 
-1555 SPATTTAAAMPAT
+1555 
-1568 GDTHSPLAAIGLAIL
+1568 SPLAAIGLGIL

-1588 AGLVSRKRRV
+1588 AGLASRKRRV

>member
-11 RHYKLYKSGSKWVAA
+11 RHYKLYKSGSKWAAA

-35 ILLSGNATQSVS
+35 IVLSGSATQSVS
-47 ADTTAAATVQTQTD
+47 ADTTAATMVQTQTD

-102 SQATSATTTSQ
+102 SQATPATTTSQ

-125 TATSGASA
+125 TAT
-133 SSSSAATTTTP
+133 
-144 AATTSGASASS
+144 
-155 SSAATTTTPTATT
+155 TA
-168 SGASASSSSAAT
+168 
-180 TTTPTVTTSGA
+180 TSGA

-242 GQGMVVAV
+242 GQGMVAAV

-277 AAIAKLGYGTYVN
+277 AAIAKLGYGTYIN

-409 TDHGVFVSISASND
+409 TDHGVFVSISASNE

-564 MIDLNYPDNYVS
+564 MIDLNYPDTYVS

-612 QTTSFNVTLTNYGQT
+612 QTASFNVTLTNYGQT

-635 DGGPLTQVW
+635 DGGPLTQVR
-644 DTIKGNIVHDQKLAG
+644 DTSKGNIVHDQKLAG

-679 TFTLALADAVAANQ
+679 PFTLALADAVAANQ

-734 GSIFKGGYLVDNNN
+734 DSIFKGGYLVDNNN

-790 GDGSSD
+790 GDGASD

-811 TIQILDANG
+811 TIQILDAKG

-825 LDKENNTTKSYLQ
+825 LDKENNTTKSYLN
-838 DGSSHNSD
+838 SSYNSD

-903 PVSVDTVAPTLTGL
+903 PVAVDTVAPTLTGL

-927 YNDRGAG
+927 YNDQGAG

-962 GTISFKLTAAQMA
+962 GTIRFKLTAAQMA

-994 HISASVQAFAGTTST
+994 HTSASVQAFAGTTSA

-1021 FSWQVGDGSNNHWRT
+1021 FSWQVGDGSNIYWPT
-1036 EGFVQAV
+1036 KGFVQAV

-1088 LTEGAPYGDF
+1088 LTEGDPYGDF
-1098 VGTVLYPTANFGEY
+1098 VGTVLYPTAKFGEY

-1133 GYGHFSTTNPHTV
+1133 GYGHFSTKNPHTV

-1153 DAAEDATVTTGA
+1153 DAAADATVTTGA

-1233 ATEPTKAVAINADGT
+1233 ATEPTKAVTINADGM
-1248 FSFTVPFKAAEQQS
+1248 FSFTVPFKVAEQQS
-1262 VGYRLTTTTNND
+1262 VGYRLTTTTTND

-1298 SMPQANTLTVDAD
+1298 SMPQADTLTVDAD
-1311 GNYDITTSDPT
+1311 GTYDITTSDPT

-1392 MVGNTITKVFHVIRV
+1392 MVGNTITKVFHVVRV
-1407 GATSVTPKSQGSK
+1407 DATSVTPKSQGSK
-1420 GTAITSPVVDGGQ
+1420 GTAITSPVVNGGQ

-1484 AAAMPATGDT
+1484 AAALPATGE
-1494 HSPLA
+1494 
-1499 AITSPVVDGGQRG
+1499 
-1512 QAQGAPDVHPAAPGY
+1512 
-1527 KNDGQ
+1527 
-1532 GGVQLV
+1532 
-1538 PAASQ
+1538 
-1543 VGRPQSGAGQGQ
+1543 
-1555 SPATTTAAAMPAT
+1555 
-1568 GDTHSPLAAIGLAIL
+1568 THSPLAAIGLAIL

-1588 AGLVSRKRRV
+1588 AGLASRKRRV

>member
-1 MRRNSMTEMK
+1 MGRNSMTEMK

-26 AIITVSAGA
+26 AIITVSAGT
-35 ILLSGNATQSVS
+35 IVLSGYATQSVS

-61 TETTGQSSTAGDDA
+61 TETTGQSSTAVDDA
-75 QNAADNHT
+75 QNVADNHT

-89 EEDTTPAQSSATA
+89 EEGTTPAQSSDTA
-102 SQATSATTTSQ
+102 SQATPATTTSQ
-113 SQAGSSAATSGA
+113 SKAGSSVSTSDA
-125 TATSGASA
+125 TATSGVSA
-133 SSSSAATTTTP
+133 SSSN
-144 AATTSGASASS
+144 
-155 SSAATTTTPTATT
+155 
-168 SGASASSSSAAT
+168 
-180 TTTPTVTTSGA
+180 
-191 SASSS
+191 
-196 SAATTT
+196 AATTT

-233 EGLWNEGYQ
+233 EGLWDEGYQ

-388 LGIGVAEQDLTDEEQ
+388 LGVGVAEQDLTDEEQ

-409 TDHGVFVSISASND
+409 TDHGVFVSISASNN

-428 IVGSDTPNDI
+428 IVGSDKPNDI

-495 PGDSVTSTAIDPT
+495 PGDRVTSTAIDPK

-564 MIDLNYPDNYVS
+564 MIDLNYPGTYVS

-635 DGGPLTQVW
+635 DGGPLTQVR
-644 DTIKGNIVHDQKLAG
+644 DTSKGNIVHDQKLAG

-679 TFTLALADAVAANQ
+679 TFTLTLDDAVAANQ

-719 DLTTEQIIDDSANKQ
+719 DLTTEQIIDDPANKQ
-734 GSIFKGGYLVDNNN
+734 DSIFKGGYLVDNNN

-770 YTWGQVPAYIENG
+770 YTWGQVPAYIE
-783 KVSFSPN
+783 
-790 GDGSSD
+790 
-796 TVYPYVFAKQNLKAV
+796 
-811 TIQILDANG
+811 
-820 NLVRV
+820 
-825 LDKENNTTKSYLQ
+825 
-838 DGSSHNSD
+838 
-846 LGLST
+846 
-851 DMRLDADAFTWDG
+851 
-864 RIYDQQTGKYITAP
+864 TA
-878 DGRYTYRIVTE
+878 RSR
-889 QYNDGA
+889 
-895 EQEQNFDL
+895 
-903 PVSVDTVAPTLTGL
+903 S
-917 TYAKGQLTAS
+917 
-927 YNDRGAG
+927 R
-934 FSQFS
+934 
-939 DAVLKIGAQEYGVSL
+939 
-954 DNNGQSNA
+954 
-962 GTISFKLTAAQMA
+962 
-975 ALATS
+975 
-980 DGQLTLTV
+980 
-988 TDVAGN
+988 
-994 HISASVQAFAGTTST
+994 
-1009 SATDTAANVAPQ
+1009 
-1021 FSWQVGDGSNNHWRT
+1021 
-1036 EGFVQAV
+1036 
-1043 SDQTSFTAYAQVP
+1043 
-1056 AGVDWI
+1056 
-1062 VYATDAIAGKVF
+1062 
-1074 PGKVDTATGIVTFN
+1074 
-1088 LTEGAPYGDF
+1088 LTE
-1098 VGTVLYPTANFGEY
+1098 
-1112 KRAGRADG
+1112 
-1120 DEMIVFLDADGTA
+1120 
-1133 GYGHFSTTNPHTV
+1133 TV
-1146 IALRDNA
+1146 IAIPCTHTSLPSRTSRRSPFRFWTLMVTWFA
-1153 DAAEDATVTTGA
+1153 CSTRRTTRPSHTCKMALVTT
-1165 PVLSG
+1165 
-1170 RAFADITT
+1170 
-1178 HAQPTAGLSFDKF
+1178 
-1191 NDNTFTLVGADQ
+1191 
-1203 VADVYDPQT
+1203 
-1212 GELTITGK
+1212 LT
-1220 VADPAGKAMTVTD
+1220 
-1233 ATEPTKAVAINADGT
+1233 
-1248 FSFTVPFKAAEQQS
+1248 
-1262 VGYRLTTTTNND
+1262 
-1274 DGTTASSTAYGELQI
+1274 
-1289 YLDTVFPTL
+1289 
-1298 SMPQANTLTVDAD
+1298 
-1311 GNYDITTSDPT
+1311 
-1322 FTVTGTVNDNVNGYR
+1322 
-1337 LYTNG
+1337 
-1342 DNVVH
+1342 
-1347 QKNLAGFNNHVD
+1347 
-1359 ADAASSNPYGAAD
+1359 
-1372 FSQTYNLLEGDN
+1372 
-1384 YFTVTAVD
+1384 
-1392 MVGNTITKVFHVIRV
+1392 
-1407 GATSVTPKSQGSK
+1407 
-1420 GTAITSPVVDGGQ
+1420 
-1433 RGQAQGAP
+1433 
-1441 DVHPAAP
+1441 
-1448 GYKNDGQGGVQL
+1448 
-1460 VPAASQAGRPQS
+1460 
-1472 GAEQGQSPATTT
+1472 
-1484 AAAMPATGDT
+1484 
-1494 HSPLA
+1494 
-1499 AITSPVVDGGQRG
+1499 
-1512 QAQGAPDVHPAAPGY
+1512 
-1527 KNDGQ
+1527 
-1532 GGVQLV
+1532 
-1538 PAASQ
+1538 
-1543 VGRPQSGAGQGQ
+1543 
-1555 SPATTTAAAMPAT
+1555 
-1568 GDTHSPLAAIGLAIL
+1568 
-1583 SVLGL
+1583 
-1588 AGLVSRKRRV
+1588 

>member
-11 RHYKLYKSGSKWVAA
+11 RHYKLYKSGSKWAAA

-35 ILLSGNATQSVS
+35 IVLSGSATQSVS
-47 ADTTAAATVQTQTD
+47 ADTTAATTVQTQTD
-61 TETTGQSSTAGDDA
+61 TETTGQSSPAVDDA

-102 SQATSATTTSQ
+102 SQATPATTTSQ

-125 TATSGASA
+125 TAT
-133 SSSSAATTTTP
+133 
-144 AATTSGASASS
+144 
-155 SSAATTTTPTATT
+155 TA
-168 SGASASSSSAAT
+168 
-180 TTTPTVTTSGA
+180 TSGA

-242 GQGMVVAV
+242 GQGMVAAV

-277 AAIAKLGYGTYVN
+277 AAIAKLGYGTYIN

-409 TDHGVFVSISASND
+409 TDHGVFVSISASNE

-428 IVGSDTPNDI
+428 ILGSDTPNDI

-564 MIDLNYPDNYVS
+564 MIDLNYPDTYVS

-612 QTTSFNVTLTNYGQT
+612 QTASFNVTLTNYGQT

-635 DGGPLTQVW
+635 DGGPLTQVR
-644 DTIKGNIVHDQKLAG
+644 DTSKGNIVHDQKLAG

-679 TFTLALADAVAANQ
+679 PFTLALADAVAANQ

-734 GSIFKGGYLVDNNN
+734 DSIFKGGYLVDNNN

-790 GDGSSD
+790 GDGASD

-811 TIQILDANG
+811 TIQILDAKG

-825 LDKENNTTKSYLQ
+825 LDKENNTTKSYLK
-838 DGSSHNSD
+838 SSHNSD

-903 PVSVDTVAPTLTGL
+903 PVAVDTVAPTLTGL

-927 YNDRGAG
+927 YNDQGAE

-994 HISASVQAFAGTTST
+994 HTSASVQAFAGTTSA

-1036 EGFVQAV
+1036 TGFVQAV

-1056 AGVDWI
+1056 SGVDWI
-1062 VYATDAIAGKVF
+1062 VYATDARAGKVF

-1112 KRAGRADG
+1112 KRAGRAAG

-1153 DAAEDATVTTGA
+1153 DAAADATVTTGA

-1220 VADPAGKAMTVTD
+1220 VADPAGKGMTVTD
-1233 ATEPTKAVAINADGT
+1233 ATEPTKAVVINADGT

-1262 VGYRLTTTTNND
+1262 VGYRLTTTTTND

-1298 SMPQANTLTVDAD
+1298 SMPQADKLAVDAD

-1392 MVGNTITKVFHVIRV
+1392 MVGNTITKVFHVVRAD
-1407 GATSVTPKSQGSK
+1407 ATSVTPKSQG
-1420 GTAITSPVVDGGQ
+1420 V
-1433 RGQAQGAP
+1433 P
-1441 DVHPAAP
+1441 DVLPAAP

-1472 GAEQGQSPATTT
+1472 GAEQGQSP
-1484 AAAMPATGDT
+1484 
-1494 HSPLA
+1494 LA
-1499 AITSPVVDGGQRG
+1499 SSTSPVADAGQRG

-1527 KNDGQ
+1527 KNDG
-1532 GGVQLV
+1532 
-1538 PAASQ
+1538 
-1543 VGRPQSGAGQGQ
+1543 
-1555 SPATTTAAAMPAT
+1555 
-1568 GDTHSPLAAIGLAIL
+1568 
-1583 SVLGL
+1583 
-1588 AGLVSRKRRV
+1588 

>member
-11 RHYKLYKSGSKWVAA
+11 RHYKLYKSGSKWAAA

-35 ILLSGNATQSVS
+35 IVLSGSATQSVS
-47 ADTTAAATVQTQTD
+47 ADTTAATTVQTQTD
-61 TETTGQSSTAGDDA
+61 TETTGQSSPAVDDA

-102 SQATSATTTSQ
+102 SQATPATTTSQ

-125 TATSGASA
+125 TAT
-133 SSSSAATTTTP
+133 
-144 AATTSGASASS
+144 
-155 SSAATTTTPTATT
+155 TA
-168 SGASASSSSAAT
+168 
-180 TTTPTVTTSGA
+180 TSGA

-242 GQGMVVAV
+242 GQGMVAAV

-277 AAIAKLGYGTYVN
+277 AAIAKLGYGTYIN

-409 TDHGVFVSISASND
+409 TDHGVFVSISASNE

-428 IVGSDTPNDI
+428 ILGSDTPNDI

-564 MIDLNYPDNYVS
+564 MIDLNYPDTYVS

-612 QTTSFNVTLTNYGQT
+612 QTASFNVTLTNYGQT

-635 DGGPLTQVW
+635 DGGPLTQVR
-644 DTIKGNIVHDQKLAG
+644 DTSKGNIVHDQKLAG

-679 TFTLALADAVAANQ
+679 PFTLALADAVAANQ

-734 GSIFKGGYLVDNNN
+734 DSIFKGGYLVDNNN

-790 GDGSSD
+790 GDGASD

-811 TIQILDANG
+811 TIQILDAKG

-825 LDKENNTTKSYLQ
+825 LDKENNTTKSYLK
-838 DGSSHNSD
+838 SSHNSD

-903 PVSVDTVAPTLTGL
+903 PVAVDTVAPTLTGL

-927 YNDRGAG
+927 YNDQGAE

-994 HISASVQAFAGTTST
+994 HTSASVQAFAGTTSA

-1036 EGFVQAV
+1036 TGFVQAV

-1056 AGVDWI
+1056 SGVDWI
-1062 VYATDAIAGKVF
+1062 VYATDARAGKVF

-1112 KRAGRADG
+1112 KRAGRAAG

-1153 DAAEDATVTTGA
+1153 DAAADATVTTGA

-1220 VADPAGKAMTVTD
+1220 VADPAGKGMTVTD
-1233 ATEPTKAVAINADGT
+1233 TTEPTKAVVINADGT

-1262 VGYRLTTTTNND
+1262 VGYRLTTTTTND

-1298 SMPQANTLTVDAD
+1298 SMPQADKLAVDAD

-1392 MVGNTITKVFHVIRV
+1392 MVGNTITKVFHVVRAD
-1407 GATSVTPKSQGSK
+1407 ATSVTPKSQG
-1420 GTAITSPVVDGGQ
+1420 V
-1433 RGQAQGAP
+1433 P

-1472 GAEQGQSPATTT
+1472 GAEQGQSP
-1484 AAAMPATGDT
+1484 
-1494 HSPLA
+1494 LA
-1499 AITSPVVDGGQRG
+1499 SSTSPVADAGQRG

-1532 GGVQLV
+1532 AGVQLE

-1543 VGRPQSGAGQGQ
+1543 AGRPQSGAEQGQ
-1555 SPATTTAAAMPAT
+1555 SPATTTAVALPET
-1568 GDTHSPLAAIGLAIL
+1568 GATHSPLAAIVLSIL

-1588 AGLVSRKRRV
+1588 AGLASRKRRV

>member
-11 RHYKLYKSGSKWVAA
+11 RHYKLYKSGSKGVAA
-26 AIITVSAGA
+26 AIITVSAGGA
-35 ILLSGNATQSVS
+35 IVLSGYATQSVS
-47 ADTTAAATVQTQTD
+47 ADTTSAATVQTQTD
-61 TETTGQSSTAGDDA
+61 TETTGQSSTAVDDA
-75 QNAADNHT
+75 QNVADNHT

-89 EEDTTPAQSSATA
+89 EEGTTP
-102 SQATSATTTSQ
+102 ATTTSQ

-133 SSSSAATTTTP
+133 SSSSAATTSAATVQTQTDTETTGQSSTAVDDAQNVADNHTQSSTATEEGTTP
-144 AATTSGASASS
+144 ATTTSQSQAG
-155 SSAATTTTPTATT
+155 SSAATSGATATT
-168 SGASASSSSAAT
+168 A
-180 TTTPTVTTSGA
+180 TSGA

-217 ADPGPAN
+217 VDPGPAN

-277 AAIAKLGYGTYVN
+277 AAIAKLGHGTYVN

-388 LGIGVAEQDLTDEEQ
+388 LGVGVAEQDLTDEEQ

-409 TDHGVFVSISASND
+409 TDHGVFVSISASNN

-564 MIDLNYPDNYVS
+564 MIDLNYPDTYVS

-635 DGGPLTQVW
+635 DGGPLTQVR
-644 DTIKGNIVHDQKLAG
+644 DTSKGNIVHDQKLAG

-719 DLTTEQIIDDSANKQ
+719 DLTTEQIIDDPANKQ
-734 GSIFKGGYLVDNNN
+734 DSIFKGGYLVDNNN

-770 YTWGQVPAYIENG
+770 YTWGQVPVYIENG

-790 GDGSSD
+790 GDGASD

-820 NLVRV
+820 KLVRV

-838 DGSSHNSD
+838 NGFSHNSD
-846 LGLST
+846 LGLSI

-903 PVSVDTVAPTLTGL
+903 PVAVDTVAPTLTGL

-927 YNDRGAG
+927 YNDQGAG

-994 HISASVQAFAGTTST
+994 HTSASVQAFAGTTSA

-1021 FSWQVGDGSNNHWRT
+1021 FSWQVGDGSNIYWPT
-1036 EGFVQAV
+1036 KGFVQAV

-1088 LTEGAPYGDF
+1088 LTEGDPYGDF

-1153 DAAEDATVTTGA
+1153 DAAADATVTTGA

-1262 VGYRLTTTTNND
+1262 VGYRLTTTTTND
-1274 DGTTASSTAYGELQI
+1274 DGTTASSTAYGALQI

-1298 SMPQANTLTVDAD
+1298 SMPQADTLTVDAD

-1347 QKNLAGFNNHVD
+1347 QKNMAGFNNHVD

-1392 MVGNTITKVFHVIRV
+1392 MVGNTITKVFHVVRV
-1407 GATSVTPKSQGSK
+1407 DATSVTPKSQGSK
-1420 GTAITSPVVDGGQ
+1420 GTAITSPVVDGGQRGQAQGAPDVHPAAPGYKNDGQGGVQLVPAAITSPGVDGGQ

-1484 AAAMPATGDT
+1484 AAALPATGE
-1494 HSPLA
+1494 
-1499 AITSPVVDGGQRG
+1499 
-1512 QAQGAPDVHPAAPGY
+1512 
-1527 KNDGQ
+1527 
-1532 GGVQLV
+1532 
-1538 PAASQ
+1538 
-1543 VGRPQSGAGQGQ
+1543 
-1555 SPATTTAAAMPAT
+1555 
-1568 GDTHSPLAAIGLAIL
+1568 THSPLAAIGLAIL

-1588 AGLVSRKRRV
+1588 AGLASRKRRV

>member
-11 RHYKLYKSGSKWVAA
+11 RHYKLYKSGSKGVAA

-35 ILLSGNATQSVS
+35 IVLSGYATQSVS
-47 ADTTAAATVQTQTD
+47 ADTTSAATVQTQTD
-61 TETTGQSSTAGDDA
+61 TETTGQSSTAVDDA
-75 QNAADNHT
+75 QNVADNHT

-89 EEDTTPAQSSATA
+89 EEGTTP
-102 SQATSATTTSQ
+102 ATTTSQ

-125 TATSGASA
+125 TATTATSGASA
-133 SSSSAATTTTP
+133 SGSSAATTTAATVQTQTDTETTGQSSTAVDDAQNVADNHTQSSTATEEGTTP
-144 AATTSGASASS
+144 ATTTSQSQAG
-155 SSAATTTTPTATT
+155 SSAATSGATATT
-168 SGASASSSSAAT
+168 A
-180 TTTPTVTTSGA
+180 TSGA

-277 AAIAKLGYGTYVN
+277 AAIAKLGHGTYVN

-388 LGIGVAEQDLTDEEQ
+388 LGVGVAEQDLTDEEQ

-409 TDHGVFVSISASND
+409 TDHGVFVSISASNNG
-423 ANAAS
+423 NAAS
-428 IVGSDTPNDI
+428 IVGSDKKNDI

-564 MIDLNYPDNYVS
+564 MIDLNYPDTYVS

-635 DGGPLTQVW
+635 DGGPLTQVR
-644 DTIKGNIVHDQKLAG
+644 DTSKGNIVHDQKLAG

-679 TFTLALADAVAANQ
+679 TFTLTLDDAVAANQ

-719 DLTTEQIIDDSANKQ
+719 DLTTEQIIDDPANKQ
-734 GSIFKGGYLVDNNN
+734 DSIFKGGYLVDNNN

-770 YTWGQVPAYIENG
+770 YTWGQVPVYIENG

-790 GDGSSD
+790 GDGASD

-838 DGSSHNSD
+838 NGFSHNSD

-903 PVSVDTVAPTLTGL
+903 PVAVDTVAPTLTGL
-917 TYAKGQLTAS
+917 TYAEGQLTAS
-927 YNDRGAG
+927 YNDQGAG

-994 HISASVQAFAGTTST
+994 HTSASVQAFAGTTSA
-1009 SATDTAANVAPQ
+1009 SATDTTANVAPQ
-1021 FSWQVGDGSNNHWRT
+1021 FSWQVGDGSNNYWRT
-1036 EGFVQAV
+1036 KGFVQAV

-1062 VYATDAIAGKVF
+1062 VYATDARAGKVF

-1153 DAAEDATVTTGA
+1153 DAAADATVTTGA

-1220 VADPAGKAMTVTD
+1220 VADPAGKDMTVTD

-1262 VGYRLTTTTNND
+1262 VGYRLTTTTTND
-1274 DGTTASSTAYGELQI
+1274 DGTTASSTAYGALQI

-1298 SMPQANTLTVDAD
+1298 SMPQADTLTVDAD

-1347 QKNLAGFNNHVD
+1347 QKNMAGFNNHVD

-1392 MVGNTITKVFHVIRV
+1392 MVGNTITKVFHVVRV
-1407 GATSVTPKSQGSK
+1407 DATSVTPKSQGSK
-1420 GTAITSPVVDGGQ
+1420 GTAITSPVVDGGQRGQAQGAPDVHPAAPGYKNDGQGGVQLVPAAITSPVVDGGQ

-1484 AAAMPATGDT
+1484 AAALPATGE
-1494 HSPLA
+1494 
-1499 AITSPVVDGGQRG
+1499 
-1512 QAQGAPDVHPAAPGY
+1512 
-1527 KNDGQ
+1527 
-1532 GGVQLV
+1532 
-1538 PAASQ
+1538 
-1543 VGRPQSGAGQGQ
+1543 
-1555 SPATTTAAAMPAT
+1555 
-1568 GDTHSPLAAIGLAIL
+1568 THSPLAAIGLAIL

-1588 AGLVSRKRRV
+1588 AGLASRKRRV